1 MSFLEV
7 RHVQKIYTTRFGGTK
22 VQALSDV
29 NFTVEKGEYVAIMGE
44 SGSGKTTLLNI
55 LAALDK
61 PTGGEVVLDG
71 RALGTIPER
80 EIAAFRRSQLGFV
93 FQEFNLLDTFSV
105 QDNIFLPLV
114 LAGKAYP
121 EMAARLAPIA
131 RQLGIAELL
140 QKFPYELSGGQKQ
153 RVAVARALITQPK
166 LVLADEPTGALD
178 SRATDELLRLFEE
191 INRGGQTILMVT
203 HSVKAASHASRVL
216 FIKDGEVF
224 HEIYRGES
232 TDEQLYQKI
241 SDTLTMLATAV
252 SAMRNLYPRL
262 AATNLKKN
270 RRFYLPYLLACIVI
284 VALFCII
291 LTLASDPYLGQMQHG
306 GSVSQVLGF
315 GVSIMALF
323 SAIILFYT
331 NSTFTKQRKR
341 EFAIYNILGMEKR
354 HISYVLFWE
363 SLYTAAMALFFGL
376 VAAGVFSKLLQLVLM
391 RLIGGEATF
400 GLNIRLMSIGCT
412 VVFFGALFLLL
423 LLNTIRII
431 HLSNPVQLLRA
442 GSEGEREPRSKWILA
457 LLGAVCLAAGY
468 LISLRTSVALY
479 AIQNFFPAVILVIIG
494 TYLTFIAL
502 SVVVLKALR
511 KNRRYYYKTSH
522 FATVSGLIYR
532 MSRNAAGLASICIL
546 STMVLVTVS
555 TTVSL
560 YKGVDAYAAVQW
572 PQDVTITLMT
582 DPRTNTVP
590 DVAPV
595 LQVVD
600 DTMTRAGLTQSNV
613 HGYRTVRFSALR
625 SGDALDLT
633 SKQLTG
639 SSADE
644 YTVMVLDTEGYADLT
659 GEQVTLAPGEALA
672 WTDGAAFG
680 DTLTLGGDTLR
691 LRQLNSFSLV
701 SGSSIMGLH
710 TLYLVVPDLTEM
722 LELRAQQNA
731 YTNEHGGTRSML
743 NYTYQFDLSGTEDEQ
758 LDALHALLCAPGFE
772 SAAEA
777 ANVNYT
783 TDMRADGYPTL
794 RSTYGG
800 FLFLGFF
807 LGFVFLFATVLII
820 YYKQVSEGYD
830 DRGRFRIMQQVGMT
844 PKEVKATIRTQV
856 LLMFFLPLVTAAIH
870 IAFAFPLIKQI
881 VFAFGLQNVHLFLLC
896 TLGTF
901 GVFALLYTF
910 VYLLTART
918 YYRIVRMTD

>member
-1 MSFLEV
+1 
-7 RHVQKIYTTRFGGTK
+7 
-22 VQALSDV
+22 
-29 NFTVEKGEYVAIMGE
+29 
-44 SGSGKTTLLNI
+44 
-55 LAALDK
+55 
-61 PTGGEVVLDG
+61 
-71 RALGTIPER
+71 
-80 EIAAFRRSQLGFV
+80 
-93 FQEFNLLDTFSV
+93 
-105 QDNIFLPLV
+105 
-114 LAGKAYP
+114 
-121 EMAARLAPIA
+121 
-131 RQLGIAELL
+131 
-140 QKFPYELSGGQKQ
+140 
-153 RVAVARALITQPK
+153 
-166 LVLADEPTGALD
+166 
-178 SRATDELLRLFEE
+178 
-191 INRGGQTILMVT
+191 
-203 HSVKAASHASRVL
+203 
-216 FIKDGEVF
+216 
-224 HEIYRGES
+224 
-232 TDEQLYQKI
+232 
-241 SDTLTMLATAV
+241 
-252 SAMRNLYPRL
+252 MRNLYPRL

-468 LISLRTSVALY
+468 LISLRTNAALY
-479 AIQNFFPAVILVIIG
+479 AIQNFFLAVILVIIG

-502 SVVVLKALR
+502 SVIVLKALR

-572 PQDVTITLMT
+572 PQDVKITLMT
-582 DPRTNTVP
+582 DTRTNTVP

-600 DTMTRAGLTQSNV
+600 DTMTRSGLTQSNV
-613 HGYRTVRFSALR
+613 HGYRAVRFSTLR
-625 SGDALDLT
+625 SGDALD
-633 SKQLTG
+633 QFTG
-639 SSADE
+639 SGVDA
-644 YTVMVLDTEGYADLT
+644 YTAMVLDTEGYADLT

-672 WTDGAAFG
+672 WTDGKPFG
-680 DTLTLGGDTLR
+680 DTVTICGRAFR
-691 LRQLNSFSLV
+691 LRQLDSFPLD

-710 TLYLVVPDLTEM
+710 TLYLVVPDLDSV

-731 YTNEHGGTRSML
+731 YTSEHGGTRSML
-743 NYTYQFDLSGTEDEQ
+743 NYTYQFDLSGTDDEQ
-758 LDALHALLCAPGFE
+758 LDALHTLLSDPAFE

>member
-1 MSFLEV
+1 
-7 RHVQKIYTTRFGGTK
+7 
-22 VQALSDV
+22 
-29 NFTVEKGEYVAIMGE
+29 
-44 SGSGKTTLLNI
+44 
-55 LAALDK
+55 
-61 PTGGEVVLDG
+61 
-71 RALGTIPER
+71 
-80 EIAAFRRSQLGFV
+80 
-93 FQEFNLLDTFSV
+93 
-105 QDNIFLPLV
+105 
-114 LAGKAYP
+114 
-121 EMAARLAPIA
+121 
-131 RQLGIAELL
+131 
-140 QKFPYELSGGQKQ
+140 
-153 RVAVARALITQPK
+153 
-166 LVLADEPTGALD
+166 
-178 SRATDELLRLFEE
+178 
-191 INRGGQTILMVT
+191 
-203 HSVKAASHASRVL
+203 
-216 FIKDGEVF
+216 
-224 HEIYRGES
+224 
-232 TDEQLYQKI
+232 
-241 SDTLTMLATAV
+241 
-252 SAMRNLYPRL
+252 MRNLYPRL

-284 VALFCII
+284 VALFCIM

-315 GVSIMALF
+315 GVLIMALF

-376 VAAGVFSKLLQLVLM
+376 VAAGVFSKLLQLVLV

-400 GLNIRLMSIGCT
+400 GLNISLMSIGYT
-412 VVFFGALFLLL
+412 AAFFGALFLLL

-468 LISLRTSVALY
+468 IISLRTNAALY
-479 AIQNFFPAVILVIIG
+479 AIQYFFPAVILVIIG

-502 SVVVLKALR
+502 SIVVLKALR

-560 YKGVDAYAAVQW
+560 YKGVDAYAAVRW
-572 PQDVTITLMT
+572 PQDMTLTLMT
-582 DPRTNTVP
+582 DTRTNTVP

-600 DTMTRAGLTQSNV
+600 DAMTRAGLTQSNV
-613 HGYRTVRFSALR
+613 HGYRTVRFSTLR
-625 SGDALDLT
+625 SGDALD
-633 SKQLTG
+633 QFTG
-639 SSADE
+639 SGADA
-644 YTVMVLDTEGYADLT
+644 YTVLVLDMEGYADLT
-659 GEQVTLAPGEALA
+659 GEQVTLAPGDALA
-672 WTDGAAFG
+672 WTDGKPFG
-680 DTLTLGGDTLR
+680 DTVTICGRAFR
-691 LRQLNSFSLV
+691 LRPLDCFPLD

-710 TLYLVVPDLTEM
+710 TLYLVVPDFDSVLD
-722 LELRAQQNA
+722 LRAQQNA
-731 YTNEHGGTRSML
+731 YVSEHGGTRSML
-743 NYTYQFDLSGTEDEQ
+743 NYTYQFDLSGTDDEQ
-758 LDALHALLCAPGFE
+758 LDALHTLLSDPAFA

-777 ANVNYT
+777 ANVQYT

-794 RSTYGG
+794 RSMYGG

-830 DRGRFRIMQQVGMT
+830 DCGRFRIMQQVGMT

-918 YYRIVRMTD
+918 YYRIVRMAD

>member
-1 MSFLEV
+1 
-7 RHVQKIYTTRFGGTK
+7 
-22 VQALSDV
+22 
-29 NFTVEKGEYVAIMGE
+29 
-44 SGSGKTTLLNI
+44 
-55 LAALDK
+55 
-61 PTGGEVVLDG
+61 
-71 RALGTIPER
+71 
-80 EIAAFRRSQLGFV
+80 
-93 FQEFNLLDTFSV
+93 
-105 QDNIFLPLV
+105 
-114 LAGKAYP
+114 
-121 EMAARLAPIA
+121 
-131 RQLGIAELL
+131 
-140 QKFPYELSGGQKQ
+140 
-153 RVAVARALITQPK
+153 
-166 LVLADEPTGALD
+166 
-178 SRATDELLRLFEE
+178 
-191 INRGGQTILMVT
+191 
-203 HSVKAASHASRVL
+203 
-216 FIKDGEVF
+216 
-224 HEIYRGES
+224 
-232 TDEQLYQKI
+232 
-241 SDTLTMLATAV
+241 
-252 SAMRNLYPRL
+252 MRNLYPRL

-315 GVSIMALF
+315 GVLIMALF

-363 SLYTAAMALFFGL
+363 SLYTAAMTLFFGL
-376 VAAGVFSKLLQLVLM
+376 VAAGVFSKLLQLVLV

-400 GLNIRLMSIGCT
+400 GLNISLMSIGYT
-412 VVFFGALFLLL
+412 AVFFGALFLLL

-468 LISLRTSVALY
+468 IISLRTNAALY
-479 AIQNFFPAVILVIIG
+479 AIQYFFPAVILVIIG

-502 SVVVLKALR
+502 SIVVLKALR

-560 YKGVDAYAAVQW
+560 YKGVDAYAAVRW
-572 PQDVTITLMT
+572 PQDMTLTLMT
-582 DPRTNTVP
+582 DKQTNTVP

-600 DTMTRAGLTQSNV
+600 DAMTRSGLTQSNV
-613 HGYRTVRFSALR
+613 HGYRTVRFSTLR
-625 SGDALDLT
+625 SGDALD
-633 SKQLTG
+633 QFTG
-639 SSADE
+639 SGVDA

-659 GEQVTLAPGEALA
+659 GEQVTLAPGDALA
-672 WTDGAAFG
+672 WTDGKPFG
-680 DTLTLGGDTLR
+680 DTVTICGRAFR
-691 LRQLNSFSLV
+691 LRPLDSFPLD

-710 TLYLVVPDLTEM
+710 TLYLVVPDLDSV
-722 LELRAQQNA
+722 LDLRAQQNA
-731 YTNEHGGTRSML
+731 YVSEHGGTRSML
-743 NYTYQFDLSGTEDEQ
+743 NYTYQFDLSGTDAEQ
-758 LDALHALLCAPGFE
+758 LDALHALLSDPAFA

-777 ANVNYT
+777 ANVQYT

-794 RSTYGG
+794 RSMYGG

>member
-1 MSFLEV
+1 
-7 RHVQKIYTTRFGGTK
+7 
-22 VQALSDV
+22 
-29 NFTVEKGEYVAIMGE
+29 
-44 SGSGKTTLLNI
+44 
-55 LAALDK
+55 
-61 PTGGEVVLDG
+61 
-71 RALGTIPER
+71 
-80 EIAAFRRSQLGFV
+80 
-93 FQEFNLLDTFSV
+93 
-105 QDNIFLPLV
+105 
-114 LAGKAYP
+114 
-121 EMAARLAPIA
+121 
-131 RQLGIAELL
+131 
-140 QKFPYELSGGQKQ
+140 
-153 RVAVARALITQPK
+153 
-166 LVLADEPTGALD
+166 
-178 SRATDELLRLFEE
+178 
-191 INRGGQTILMVT
+191 
-203 HSVKAASHASRVL
+203 
-216 FIKDGEVF
+216 
-224 HEIYRGES
+224 
-232 TDEQLYQKI
+232 
-241 SDTLTMLATAV
+241 
-252 SAMRNLYPRL
+252 MRNLYPRL

-284 VALFCII
+284 VALFCIM

-315 GVSIMALF
+315 GVLIMALF

-468 LISLRTSVALY
+468 LISLRTNVALY

-511 KNRRYYYKTSH
+511 KNRRYY
-522 FATVSGLIYR
+522 

-560 YKGVDAYAAVQW
+560 YKGLDAYADVRW
-572 PQDVTITLMT
+572 PQDMTLTLMT
-582 DPRTNTVP
+582 DPQTDTVP

-600 DTMTRAGLTQSNV
+600 DAMTRAGLTQSNV

-633 SKQLTG
+633 SEQLTG

-644 YTVMVLDTEGYADLT
+644 YAVMVLDTEGYADLT

-691 LRQLNSFSLV
+691 LRQLDSFSLV
-701 SGSSIMGLH
+701 SDSSIMGLH
-710 TLYLVVPDLTEM
+710 TLYLVVPDLDSV

-731 YTNEHGGTRSML
+731 YTSEHGGTRSML
-743 NYTYQFDLSGTEDEQ
+743 NYTYQFDLSGTDDEQ
-758 LDALHALLCAPGFE
+758 LDALHALLCDPGFE

-777 ANVNYT
+777 ANVHYT
-783 TDMRADGYPTL
+783 TDMRADGYPSL

>member
-1 MSFLEV
+1 
-7 RHVQKIYTTRFGGTK
+7 
-22 VQALSDV
+22 
-29 NFTVEKGEYVAIMGE
+29 
-44 SGSGKTTLLNI
+44 
-55 LAALDK
+55 
-61 PTGGEVVLDG
+61 
-71 RALGTIPER
+71 
-80 EIAAFRRSQLGFV
+80 
-93 FQEFNLLDTFSV
+93 
-105 QDNIFLPLV
+105 
-114 LAGKAYP
+114 
-121 EMAARLAPIA
+121 
-131 RQLGIAELL
+131 
-140 QKFPYELSGGQKQ
+140 
-153 RVAVARALITQPK
+153 
-166 LVLADEPTGALD
+166 
-178 SRATDELLRLFEE
+178 
-191 INRGGQTILMVT
+191 
-203 HSVKAASHASRVL
+203 
-216 FIKDGEVF
+216 
-224 HEIYRGES
+224 
-232 TDEQLYQKI
+232 
-241 SDTLTMLATAV
+241 
-252 SAMRNLYPRL
+252 MRNLYPRL

-315 GVSIMALF
+315 GVLIMALF

-376 VAAGVFSKLLQLVLM
+376 VAAGVFSKLLQLVLV

-400 GLNIRLMSIGCT
+400 GLNISLMSIGYT
-412 VVFFGALFLLL
+412 AVFFGALFLLL

-468 LISLRTSVALY
+468 IISLRTNAALY
-479 AIQNFFPAVILVIIG
+479 AIQYFFPAVILVIIG

-502 SVVVLKALR
+502 SIVVLKALR

-560 YKGVDAYAAVQW
+560 YKGVDAYAAVRW
-572 PQDVTITLMT
+572 PQDMTLTLMT
-582 DPRTNTVP
+582 DKQTNTVP

-600 DTMTRAGLTQSNV
+600 DAMTHSGLMQSNV
-613 HGYRTVRFSALR
+613 HGYRTVRFSTLR
-625 SGDALDLT
+625 SGDALD
-633 SKQLTG
+633 QFTG
-639 SSADE
+639 SGVDA

-659 GEQVTLAPGEALA
+659 GEQVTLAPGDALA
-672 WTDGAAFG
+672 WTDGKPFG
-680 DTLTLGGDTLR
+680 DTVTICGRAFR
-691 LRQLNSFSLV
+691 LRPLDSFPLD

-710 TLYLVVPDLTEM
+710 TLYLVVPDLDSV

-731 YTNEHGGTRSML
+731 YASEHGGTRSML
-743 NYTYQFDLSGTEDEQ
+743 NYTYQFDLSGTDDEQ
-758 LDALHALLCAPGFE
+758 LDALHALLSDPAFA

-777 ANVNYT
+777 ANVQYT

-794 RSTYGG
+794 RSMYGG

>member
-1 MSFLEV
+1 
-7 RHVQKIYTTRFGGTK
+7 
-22 VQALSDV
+22 
-29 NFTVEKGEYVAIMGE
+29 
-44 SGSGKTTLLNI
+44 
-55 LAALDK
+55 
-61 PTGGEVVLDG
+61 
-71 RALGTIPER
+71 
-80 EIAAFRRSQLGFV
+80 
-93 FQEFNLLDTFSV
+93 
-105 QDNIFLPLV
+105 
-114 LAGKAYP
+114 
-121 EMAARLAPIA
+121 
-131 RQLGIAELL
+131 
-140 QKFPYELSGGQKQ
+140 
-153 RVAVARALITQPK
+153 
-166 LVLADEPTGALD
+166 
-178 SRATDELLRLFEE
+178 
-191 INRGGQTILMVT
+191 
-203 HSVKAASHASRVL
+203 
-216 FIKDGEVF
+216 
-224 HEIYRGES
+224 
-232 TDEQLYQKI
+232 
-241 SDTLTMLATAV
+241 
-252 SAMRNLYPRL
+252 MRNLYPRL

-315 GVSIMALF
+315 GVLIMALF
-323 SAIILFYT
+323 STIIIFYT

-354 HISYVLFWE
+354 HISYVIFWE
-363 SLYTAAMALFFGL
+363 SLYTADMALFFGL
-376 VAAGVFSKLLQLVLM
+376 VAAGVFSKLLQLVLV

-400 GLNIRLMSIGCT
+400 GLNISLMSIGYT
-412 VVFFGALFLLL
+412 AAFFGALFLLL

-468 LISLRTSVALY
+468 IISLRTNAALY
-479 AIQNFFPAVILVIIG
+479 AIQYFFPAVILVIIG

-560 YKGVDAYAAVQW
+560 YKGVDAYAAVRW
-572 PQDVTITLMT
+572 PQDMTLTLMT
-582 DPRTNTVP
+582 DTQTNTVP

-595 LQVVD
+595 LRVVD
-600 DTMTRAGLTQSNV
+600 DTMTRSGLTQSNV
-613 HGYRTVRFSALR
+613 HGYRTVRFSAQR
-625 SGDALDLT
+625 SGDALD
-633 SKQLTG
+633 QFTG
-639 SSADE
+639 SGVDA

-672 WTDGAAFG
+672 WTDGKPFG
-680 DTLTLGGDTLR
+680 DTVTICGRAFR
-691 LRQLNSFSLV
+691 LRQLDSFPLD

-710 TLYLVVPDLTEM
+710 TLYLVVPDLDSV

-731 YTNEHGGTRSML
+731 YASEHGGTRSML
-743 NYTYQFDLSGTEDEQ
+743 NYTYQFDLSGTDDEQ
-758 LDALHALLCAPGFE
+758 LDALHALLSGPAFE

-777 ANVNYT
+777 ANVQYT

-794 RSTYGG
+794 RSMYGG

>member
-1 MSFLEV
+1 
-7 RHVQKIYTTRFGGTK
+7 
-22 VQALSDV
+22 
-29 NFTVEKGEYVAIMGE
+29 
-44 SGSGKTTLLNI
+44 
-55 LAALDK
+55 
-61 PTGGEVVLDG
+61 
-71 RALGTIPER
+71 
-80 EIAAFRRSQLGFV
+80 
-93 FQEFNLLDTFSV
+93 
-105 QDNIFLPLV
+105 
-114 LAGKAYP
+114 
-121 EMAARLAPIA
+121 
-131 RQLGIAELL
+131 
-140 QKFPYELSGGQKQ
+140 
-153 RVAVARALITQPK
+153 
-166 LVLADEPTGALD
+166 
-178 SRATDELLRLFEE
+178 
-191 INRGGQTILMVT
+191 
-203 HSVKAASHASRVL
+203 
-216 FIKDGEVF
+216 
-224 HEIYRGES
+224 
-232 TDEQLYQKI
+232 
-241 SDTLTMLATAV
+241 
-252 SAMRNLYPRL
+252 MRNLYPRL

-315 GVSIMALF
+315 GVLIMALF
-323 SAIILFYT
+323 STIILFYT

-376 VAAGVFSKLLQLVLM
+376 VAAGVFSKLLQLVLV

-400 GLNIRLMSIGCT
+400 GLNISLMSIGYT
-412 VVFFGALFLLL
+412 AAFFGALFLLL

-468 LISLRTSVALY
+468 IISLRTNAALY
-479 AIQNFFPAVILVIIG
+479 AIQYFFPAVILVIIG

-560 YKGVDAYAAVQW
+560 YKGLDAYADVRW
-572 PQDVTITLMT
+572 SQDMTLTLMT
-582 DPRTNTVP
+582 DPQTNTVP

-595 LQVVD
+595 LRVVD
-600 DTMTRAGLTQSNV
+600 DTMTRSGLTQSNV
-613 HGYRTVRFSALR
+613 HGYRTVRFSAQR
-625 SGDALDLT
+625 SGDALD
-633 SKQLTG
+633 QFTG
-639 SSADE
+639 SGVDA

-672 WTDGAAFG
+672 WTDGKPFG

-691 LRQLNSFSLV
+691 LRQLDSFPLD

-710 TLYLVVPDLTEM
+710 TLYLVVPDLDSV

-731 YTNEHGGTRSML
+731 YASEHGGTRSML
-743 NYTYQFDLSGTEDEQ
+743 NYTYQFDLSGTDDEQ
-758 LDALHALLCAPGFE
+758 LDALHTLLSDPAFE

-777 ANVNYT
+777 ANVQYT

-794 RSTYGG
+794 RSMYGG

-830 DRGRFRIMQQVGMT
+830 DCGRFRIMQQVGMT

>member
-1 MSFLEV
+1 
-7 RHVQKIYTTRFGGTK
+7 
-22 VQALSDV
+22 
-29 NFTVEKGEYVAIMGE
+29 
-44 SGSGKTTLLNI
+44 
-55 LAALDK
+55 
-61 PTGGEVVLDG
+61 
-71 RALGTIPER
+71 
-80 EIAAFRRSQLGFV
+80 
-93 FQEFNLLDTFSV
+93 
-105 QDNIFLPLV
+105 
-114 LAGKAYP
+114 
-121 EMAARLAPIA
+121 
-131 RQLGIAELL
+131 
-140 QKFPYELSGGQKQ
+140 
-153 RVAVARALITQPK
+153 
-166 LVLADEPTGALD
+166 
-178 SRATDELLRLFEE
+178 
-191 INRGGQTILMVT
+191 
-203 HSVKAASHASRVL
+203 
-216 FIKDGEVF
+216 
-224 HEIYRGES
+224 
-232 TDEQLYQKI
+232 
-241 SDTLTMLATAV
+241 
-252 SAMRNLYPRL
+252 MRNLYPRL

-315 GVSIMALF
+315 GVLIMALF

-376 VAAGVFSKLLQLVLM
+376 VAAGVFSKLLQLVLV

-400 GLNIRLMSIGCT
+400 GLNISLMSIGYT
-412 VVFFGALFLLL
+412 AVFFGALFLLL

-468 LISLRTSVALY
+468 IISLRTNAALY
-479 AIQNFFPAVILVIIG
+479 AIQYFFPAVILVIIG

-502 SVVVLKALR
+502 SIVVLKALR

-560 YKGVDAYAAVQW
+560 YKGVDAYAAVRW
-572 PQDVTITLMT
+572 PQDMTLTLMT
-582 DPRTNTVP
+582 DKQTNTVP

-600 DTMTRAGLTQSNV
+600 DAMTRSGLTQSNV
-613 HGYRTVRFSALR
+613 HGYRTVRFSTLR
-625 SGDALDLT
+625 SGDALD
-633 SKQLTG
+633 QFTG
-639 SSADE
+639 SGVDA
-644 YTVMVLDTEGYADLT
+644 YTVLVLDTEGYADLT
-659 GEQVTLAPGEALA
+659 GEQVTLAPGDALA
-672 WTDGAAFG
+672 WTDGKPFG
-680 DTLTLGGDTLR
+680 DTVTICGRAFR
-691 LRQLNSFSLV
+691 LRPLDSFPLD

-710 TLYLVVPDLTEM
+710 TLYLVVPDLDSV
-722 LELRAQQNA
+722 LDLRAQQNA
-731 YTNEHGGTRSML
+731 YVSEHGGTRSML
-743 NYTYQFDLSGTEDEQ
+743 NYTYQFDLSGTDAEQ
-758 LDALHALLCAPGFE
+758 LDALHALLSDPAFA

-777 ANVNYT
+777 ANVQYT

-794 RSTYGG
+794 RSMYGG

>member
-1 MSFLEV
+1 
-7 RHVQKIYTTRFGGTK
+7 
-22 VQALSDV
+22 
-29 NFTVEKGEYVAIMGE
+29 
-44 SGSGKTTLLNI
+44 
-55 LAALDK
+55 
-61 PTGGEVVLDG
+61 
-71 RALGTIPER
+71 
-80 EIAAFRRSQLGFV
+80 
-93 FQEFNLLDTFSV
+93 
-105 QDNIFLPLV
+105 
-114 LAGKAYP
+114 
-121 EMAARLAPIA
+121 
-131 RQLGIAELL
+131 
-140 QKFPYELSGGQKQ
+140 
-153 RVAVARALITQPK
+153 
-166 LVLADEPTGALD
+166 
-178 SRATDELLRLFEE
+178 
-191 INRGGQTILMVT
+191 
-203 HSVKAASHASRVL
+203 
-216 FIKDGEVF
+216 
-224 HEIYRGES
+224 
-232 TDEQLYQKI
+232 
-241 SDTLTMLATAV
+241 
-252 SAMRNLYPRL
+252 MRNLYPRL

-315 GVSIMALF
+315 GVLIMALF

-376 VAAGVFSKLLQLVLM
+376 VAAGVFSKLLQLVLV

-400 GLNIRLMSIGCT
+400 GLNIRLMSIGYT
-412 VVFFGALFLLL
+412 AAFFGALFLLL

-468 LISLRTSVALY
+468 IISLRTNAALY
-479 AIQNFFPAVILVIIG
+479 AIQYFFPAVILVIIG

-560 YKGVDAYAAVQW
+560 YKGVDAYADVRW
-572 PQDVTITLMT
+572 PQDMTLTLMT
-582 DPRTNTVP
+582 DTRTNTVP

-613 HGYRTVRFSALR
+613 HGYRTVRFSTLR
-625 SGDALDLT
+625 SGDALD
-633 SKQLTG
+633 QFTG
-639 SSADE
+639 SGVDA
-644 YTVMVLDTEGYADLT
+644 YTVLVLDTEGYADLT

-672 WTDGAAFG
+672 WTDGKPFG
-680 DTLTLGGDTLR
+680 DTVTICGRTFR
-691 LRQLNSFSLV
+691 LRPLDSFPLD

-710 TLYLVVPDLTEM
+710 TLYLVVPDLDSV

-731 YTNEHGGTRSML
+731 YASEHGGTRSML
-743 NYTYQFDLSGTEDEQ
+743 NYTYQFDLSGTDDEQ
-758 LDALHALLCAPGFE
+758 LDALHTLLSDPAFE

-777 ANVNYT
+777 ANVQYT

-794 RSTYGG
+794 RSMYGG

-830 DRGRFRIMQQVGMT
+830 DCGRFRIMQQVGMT

>member
-1 MSFLEV
+1 
-7 RHVQKIYTTRFGGTK
+7 
-22 VQALSDV
+22 
-29 NFTVEKGEYVAIMGE
+29 
-44 SGSGKTTLLNI
+44 
-55 LAALDK
+55 
-61 PTGGEVVLDG
+61 
-71 RALGTIPER
+71 
-80 EIAAFRRSQLGFV
+80 
-93 FQEFNLLDTFSV
+93 
-105 QDNIFLPLV
+105 
-114 LAGKAYP
+114 
-121 EMAARLAPIA
+121 
-131 RQLGIAELL
+131 
-140 QKFPYELSGGQKQ
+140 
-153 RVAVARALITQPK
+153 
-166 LVLADEPTGALD
+166 
-178 SRATDELLRLFEE
+178 
-191 INRGGQTILMVT
+191 
-203 HSVKAASHASRVL
+203 
-216 FIKDGEVF
+216 
-224 HEIYRGES
+224 
-232 TDEQLYQKI
+232 
-241 SDTLTMLATAV
+241 
-252 SAMRNLYPRL
+252 MRNLYPRL

-284 VALFCII
+284 VALFCIM

-400 GLNIRLMSIGCT
+400 GLNIRLMSIGYT

-468 LISLRTSVALY
+468 IISLRTNVALY

-560 YKGVDAYAAVQW
+560 YKGLDAYADVRW
-572 PQDVTITLMT
+572 SQDMTLTLMT
-582 DPRTNTVP
+582 DPQTNTVP

-595 LQVVD
+595 LRVVD

-613 HGYRTVRFSALR
+613 HGYRTVRFSAQR

-633 SKQLTG
+633 SEQLTG

-644 YTVMVLDTEGYADLT
+644 YAVMVLDTEGYADLT

-691 LRQLNSFSLV
+691 LRQLDSFSLV

-710 TLYLVVPDLTEM
+710 TLYLVVPDLDSV

-731 YTNEHGGTRSML
+731 YTSEHGGTRSML
-743 NYTYQFDLSGTEDEQ
+743 NYTYQFDLSGTDDEQ
-758 LDALHALLCAPGFE
+758 LDALHVLLSDPAFE
-772 SAAEA
+772 SAAVA

-820 YYKQVSEGYD
+820 YYKQISEGYED
-830 DRGRFRIMQQVGMT
+830 QRRYQIMQQVGMSR
-844 PKEVKATIRTQV
+844 KEVKRAINKQI
-856 LLMFFLPLVTAAIH
+856 LLVFFLPLLMAALH
-870 IAFAFPLIKQI
+870 M
-881 VFAFGLQNVHLFLLC
+881 VFAFEIICNMLLVFGMVNRLLFFGC
-896 TLGTF
+896 TAVTF
-901 GVFALLYTF
+901 LIFAAAYVV
-910 VYLLTART
+910 VYRITAHT
-918 YYRIVRMTD
+918 YYRLVEA

>member
-1 MSFLEV
+1 
-7 RHVQKIYTTRFGGTK
+7 
-22 VQALSDV
+22 
-29 NFTVEKGEYVAIMGE
+29 
-44 SGSGKTTLLNI
+44 
-55 LAALDK
+55 
-61 PTGGEVVLDG
+61 
-71 RALGTIPER
+71 
-80 EIAAFRRSQLGFV
+80 
-93 FQEFNLLDTFSV
+93 
-105 QDNIFLPLV
+105 
-114 LAGKAYP
+114 
-121 EMAARLAPIA
+121 
-131 RQLGIAELL
+131 
-140 QKFPYELSGGQKQ
+140 
-153 RVAVARALITQPK
+153 
-166 LVLADEPTGALD
+166 
-178 SRATDELLRLFEE
+178 
-191 INRGGQTILMVT
+191 
-203 HSVKAASHASRVL
+203 
-216 FIKDGEVF
+216 
-224 HEIYRGES
+224 
-232 TDEQLYQKI
+232 
-241 SDTLTMLATAV
+241 
-252 SAMRNLYPRL
+252 MRNLYPRL

-284 VALFCII
+284 VALFCIM

-315 GVSIMALF
+315 GVLIMALF

-376 VAAGVFSKLLQLVLM
+376 VAAGVFSKLLQLVLV

-400 GLNIRLMSIGCT
+400 GLNISLMSIGYT
-412 VVFFGALFLLL
+412 AVFFGALFLLL

-468 LISLRTSVALY
+468 IISLRTNAALY
-479 AIQNFFPAVILVIIG
+479 AIQYFFPAVILVIIG

-502 SVVVLKALR
+502 SIVVLKALR

-560 YKGVDAYAAVQW
+560 YKGVDAYAAVRW
-572 PQDVTITLMT
+572 PQDMTLTLMT
-582 DPRTNTVP
+582 DTRTNTVP

-600 DTMTRAGLTQSNV
+600 DAMTRSGLTQSNV
-613 HGYRTVRFSALR
+613 HGYRTVRFSTLR
-625 SGDALDLT
+625 SGDALD
-633 SKQLTG
+633 QFTG
-639 SSADE
+639 SGVDA
-644 YTVMVLDTEGYADLT
+644 YTVLVLDTEGYADLT

-672 WTDGAAFG
+672 WTDGKPFG
-680 DTLTLGGDTLR
+680 DTVTICGRAFR
-691 LRQLNSFSLV
+691 LRQLDSFPLD

-710 TLYLVVPDLTEM
+710 TLYLVVPDLDSV

-731 YTNEHGGTRSML
+731 YASEHGGTRSML
-743 NYTYQFDLSGTEDEQ
+743 NYTYQFDLSGTDAEQ
-758 LDALHALLCAPGFE
+758 LDALHALLSGPAFE

-777 ANVNYT
+777 ANVQYT

-794 RSTYGG
+794 RSMYGG

>member
-1 MSFLEV
+1 MIDPLMFIALLPAVVLVVYICRKDRTEKEPPALLAKLLGYGALSCLPAIVVELILSAVIERLNVRNVYLGYFLEAFVVAGLTEETCKFLFLRTTWRSPAFDYQFDAIVYAVMVALGFAAFENVKYVYSYGFATGIV
-7 RHVQKIYTTRFGGTK
+7 RAVTAVPGHAIFGVFMGYFYGYAK
-22 VQALSDV
+22 LSD
-29 NFTVEKGEYVAIMGE
+29 YW
-44 SGSGKTTLLNI
+44 
-55 LAALDK
+55 
-61 PTGGEVVLDG
+61 G
-71 RALGTIPER
+71 RTEDRG
-80 EIAAFRRSQLGFV
+80 
-93 FQEFNLLDTFSV
+93 
-105 QDNIFLPLV
+105 
-114 LAGKAYP
+114 AY
-121 EMAARLAPIA
+121 L
-131 RQLGIAELL
+131 
-140 QKFPYELSGGQKQ
+140 
-153 RVAVARALITQPK
+153 
-166 LVLADEPTGALD
+166 
-178 SRATDELLRLFEE
+178 
-191 INRGGQTILMVT
+191 
-203 HSVKAASHASRVL
+203 
-216 FIKDGEVF
+216 
-224 HEIYRGES
+224 
-232 TDEQLYQKI
+232 
-241 SDTLTMLATAV
+241 
-252 SAMRNLYPRL
+252 
-262 AATNLKKN
+262 
-270 RRFYLPYLLACIVI
+270 
-284 VALFCII
+284 
-291 LTLASDPYLGQMQHG
+291 
-306 GSVSQVLGF
+306 
-315 GVSIMALF
+315 
-323 SAIILFYT
+323 
-331 NSTFTKQRKR
+331 
-341 EFAIYNILGMEKR
+341 
-354 HISYVLFWE
+354 
-363 SLYTAAMALFFGL
+363 
-376 VAAGVFSKLLQLVLM
+376 
-391 RLIGGEATF
+391 
-400 GLNIRLMSIGCT
+400 
-412 VVFFGALFLLL
+412 
-423 LLNTIRII
+423 
-431 HLSNPVQLLRA
+431 
-442 GSEGEREPRSKWILA
+442 
-457 LLGAVCLAAGY
+457 
-468 LISLRTSVALY
+468 
-479 AIQNFFPAVILVIIG
+479 
-494 TYLTFIAL
+494 AL

-560 YKGVDAYAAVQW
+560 YKGLDAYADVRW
-572 PQDVTITLMT
+572 PQDMTLTLMT
-582 DPRTNTVP
+582 DTRTNTVP

-644 YTVMVLDTEGYADLT
+644 YAVMVLDTEGYADLT

-691 LRQLNSFSLV
+691 LRQLDSFSLV

-710 TLYLVVPDLTEM
+710 TLYLVVPDLDSV

-731 YTNEHGGTRSML
+731 YASEHGGTRSML
-743 NYTYQFDLSGTEDEQ
+743 NYTYQFDLSGTDDEQ
-758 LDALHALLCAPGFE
+758 LDALHTLLSDPAFE

>member
-1 MSFLEV
+1 
-7 RHVQKIYTTRFGGTK
+7 
-22 VQALSDV
+22 
-29 NFTVEKGEYVAIMGE
+29 
-44 SGSGKTTLLNI
+44 
-55 LAALDK
+55 
-61 PTGGEVVLDG
+61 
-71 RALGTIPER
+71 
-80 EIAAFRRSQLGFV
+80 
-93 FQEFNLLDTFSV
+93 
-105 QDNIFLPLV
+105 
-114 LAGKAYP
+114 
-121 EMAARLAPIA
+121 
-131 RQLGIAELL
+131 
-140 QKFPYELSGGQKQ
+140 
-153 RVAVARALITQPK
+153 
-166 LVLADEPTGALD
+166 
-178 SRATDELLRLFEE
+178 
-191 INRGGQTILMVT
+191 
-203 HSVKAASHASRVL
+203 
-216 FIKDGEVF
+216 
-224 HEIYRGES
+224 
-232 TDEQLYQKI
+232 
-241 SDTLTMLATAV
+241 
-252 SAMRNLYPRL
+252 MRNLYPRL

-306 GSVSQVLGF
+306 GSVSQVLGV
-315 GVSIMALF
+315 GVAIMALF

-376 VAAGVFSKLLQLVLM
+376 VAAGVFSKLLQLVLV

-412 VVFFGALFLLL
+412 AVFFGALFLLL

-468 LISLRTSVALY
+468 IMSLRTRTAY
-479 AIQNFFPAVILVIIG
+479 AAIEYFFPAVILVIIG

-560 YKGVDAYAAVQW
+560 YKGLDAYAAVRW
-572 PQDVTITLMT
+572 PQDMTLTLMT
-582 DPRTNTVP
+582 DTRTNTAP

-600 DTMTRAGLTQSNV
+600 DAMTRSGLTQSNV
-613 HGYRTVRFSALR
+613 HGYRSINLSMMREDDATVDVTHVTQTSYQLANAL
-625 SGDALDLT
+625 SVWVTDAD
-633 SKQLTG
+633 
-639 SSADE
+639 
-644 YTVMVLDTEGYADLT
+644 GYASLT
-659 GEQVTLAPGEALA
+659 GETVTLAPDEALA
-672 WTDGAAFG
+672 WTDGKPFG
-680 DTLTLGGDTLR
+680 DTVTICGRTFR
-691 LRQLNSFSLV
+691 LRHLDSFPLD
-701 SGSSIMGLH
+701 SGSSIMGVH
-710 TLYLVVPDLTEM
+710 TLYLVVPDLDSM

-731 YTNEHGGTRSML
+731 YANEHGGTRSML
-743 NYTYQFDLSGTEDEQ
+743 NYAYRFDLSGTDDEQ
-758 LDALHALLCAPGFE
+758 LDALHALLCDPAFE

-777 ANVNYT
+777 ANVQYT
-783 TDMRADGYPTL
+783 TDMRADGYPSL

-830 DRGRFRIMQQVGMT
+830 DCGRFRIMQQVGMT
-844 PKEVKATIRTQV
+844 PREVKRTIRTQV

-870 IAFAFPLIKQI
+870 IAFAFPLVKQI
-881 VFAFGLQNVHLFLLC
+881 VFAFGVQNVHLFLLC

-901 GVFALLYTF
+901 AVFALLYTL
-910 VYLLTART
+910 VYLLTARS
-918 YYRIVRMTD
+918 YYRIVSAKA

>member
-22 VQALSDV
+22 VQALTDV

-71 RALGTIPER
+71 RPLSTIPER

-153 RVAVARALITQPK
+153 RVAVARALITQPC
-166 LVLADEPTGALD
+166 LPTSRLARSTRVRRMSCCVCLRMSTAAVRPSLW
-178 SRATDELLRLFEE
+178 SRTRSRRPATPRACCSSRTARCSTRS
-191 INRGGQTILMVT
+191 I
-203 HSVKAASHASRVL
+203 AARARMSSSIRRSLTRSRCWQ
-216 FIKDGEVF
+216 
-224 HEIYRGES
+224 R
-232 TDEQLYQKI
+232 
-241 SDTLTMLATAV
+241 AV
-252 SAMRNLYPRL
+252 STMRNLYPRL

-284 VALFCII
+284 VALFCIM

-315 GVSIMALF
+315 GVFIMALF

-400 GLNIRLMSIGCT
+400 GLNIRLMSIGYT

-468 LISLRTSVALY
+468 LISLRTNVALY
-479 AIQNFFPAVILVIIG
+479 AIQNFSPAVILVIIG

-560 YKGVDAYAAVQW
+560 YKGVDAYAAVRW
-572 PQDVTITLMT
+572 PQDMTLTLMT

-595 LQVVD
+595 LRVVD
-600 DTMTRAGLTQSNV
+600 DAMTRSGLTQSNV
-613 HGYRTVRFSALR
+613 HGYRTVRFSAQR

-633 SKQLTG
+633 SEQLTG

-644 YTVMVLDTEGYADLT
+644 YAVMVLDTEGYADLT

-691 LRQLNSFSLV
+691 LRQLDSFSLV

-710 TLYLVVPDLTEM
+710 TLYLVMPDLDSV

-743 NYTYQFDLSGTEDEQ
+743 NYTYQFDLSGTDDEQ
-758 LDALHALLCAPGFE
+758 LGALHALLCDPAFE

>member
-1 MSFLEV
+1 
-7 RHVQKIYTTRFGGTK
+7 
-22 VQALSDV
+22 
-29 NFTVEKGEYVAIMGE
+29 
-44 SGSGKTTLLNI
+44 
-55 LAALDK
+55 
-61 PTGGEVVLDG
+61 
-71 RALGTIPER
+71 
-80 EIAAFRRSQLGFV
+80 
-93 FQEFNLLDTFSV
+93 
-105 QDNIFLPLV
+105 
-114 LAGKAYP
+114 
-121 EMAARLAPIA
+121 
-131 RQLGIAELL
+131 
-140 QKFPYELSGGQKQ
+140 
-153 RVAVARALITQPK
+153 
-166 LVLADEPTGALD
+166 
-178 SRATDELLRLFEE
+178 
-191 INRGGQTILMVT
+191 
-203 HSVKAASHASRVL
+203 
-216 FIKDGEVF
+216 
-224 HEIYRGES
+224 
-232 TDEQLYQKI
+232 
-241 SDTLTMLATAV
+241 
-252 SAMRNLYPRL
+252 MRNLYPRL

-315 GVSIMALF
+315 GVLIMAMF
-323 SAIILFYT
+323 STIILFYT

-376 VAAGVFSKLLQLVLM
+376 VAAGVFSKLLQLVLV
-391 RLIGGEATF
+391 RLISGEATF
-400 GLNIRLMSIGCT
+400 GLNISLMSIGYT
-412 VVFFGALFLLL
+412 AAFFGALFLLL

-468 LISLRTSVALY
+468 IISLRTNAALY
-479 AIQNFFPAVILVIIG
+479 AIQYFFPAVILVIIG

-560 YKGVDAYAAVQW
+560 YKGVDAYAAVRW
-572 PQDVTITLMT
+572 PQDMTLTLMT
-582 DPRTNTVP
+582 DKQTNTVP

-600 DTMTRAGLTQSNV
+600 DAMTRSGLTQSNV
-613 HGYRTVRFSALR
+613 HGYRTVRFSTLR
-625 SGDALDLT
+625 SGDALD
-633 SKQLTG
+633 QFTG
-639 SSADE
+639 SGVDA
-644 YTVMVLDTEGYADLT
+644 YTVLVLDTEGYADLT
-659 GEQVTLAPGEALA
+659 GEQVTLAPGDALA
-672 WTDGAAFG
+672 WTDGKPFG
-680 DTLTLGGDTLR
+680 DTVTICGRAFR
-691 LRQLNSFSLV
+691 LRQLDSFPLD

-710 TLYLVVPDLTEM
+710 TLYLVVPDLDSV

-731 YTNEHGGTRSML
+731 CVSEHGGTRSML
-743 NYTYQFDLSGTEDEQ
+743 NYTYQFDLSGTDDEQ
-758 LDALHALLCAPGFE
+758 LDALHTLLSDPAFA

-777 ANVNYT
+777 ANVQYT

-794 RSTYGG
+794 RSMYGG

>member
-1 MSFLEV
+1 
-7 RHVQKIYTTRFGGTK
+7 
-22 VQALSDV
+22 
-29 NFTVEKGEYVAIMGE
+29 
-44 SGSGKTTLLNI
+44 
-55 LAALDK
+55 
-61 PTGGEVVLDG
+61 
-71 RALGTIPER
+71 
-80 EIAAFRRSQLGFV
+80 
-93 FQEFNLLDTFSV
+93 
-105 QDNIFLPLV
+105 
-114 LAGKAYP
+114 
-121 EMAARLAPIA
+121 
-131 RQLGIAELL
+131 
-140 QKFPYELSGGQKQ
+140 
-153 RVAVARALITQPK
+153 
-166 LVLADEPTGALD
+166 
-178 SRATDELLRLFEE
+178 
-191 INRGGQTILMVT
+191 
-203 HSVKAASHASRVL
+203 
-216 FIKDGEVF
+216 
-224 HEIYRGES
+224 
-232 TDEQLYQKI
+232 
-241 SDTLTMLATAV
+241 
-252 SAMRNLYPRL
+252 MRNLYPRL

-270 RRFYLPYLLACIVI
+270 RRFYLPYLLACIVS

-315 GVSIMALF
+315 GVLIMALF

-376 VAAGVFSKLLQLVLM
+376 VAAGVFSKLLQLVLV

-400 GLNIRLMSIGCT
+400 GLNISLMSIGYT
-412 VVFFGALFLLL
+412 AVFFGALFLLL

-468 LISLRTSVALY
+468 IISLRTNAALY
-479 AIQNFFPAVILVIIG
+479 AIQYFFPAVILVIIG

-502 SVVVLKALR
+502 SIVVLKALR

-560 YKGVDAYAAVQW
+560 YKGVDAYAAVRW
-572 PQDVTITLMT
+572 PQDMTLTLMT
-582 DPRTNTVP
+582 DTRTNTVP

-600 DTMTRAGLTQSNV
+600 DAMTRSGLTQSNV
-613 HGYRTVRFSALR
+613 HGYRTVRFSTLR
-625 SGDALDLT
+625 SGDALD
-633 SKQLTG
+633 QFTG
-639 SSADE
+639 SGVDA

-659 GEQVTLAPGEALA
+659 GEQVTLAPGDALA
-672 WTDGAAFG
+672 WTDGKPFG
-680 DTLTLGGDTLR
+680 DTVTICGRAFR
-691 LRQLNSFSLV
+691 LWPLDSFPLD

-710 TLYLVVPDLTEM
+710 TLYLVVPDLDSV
-722 LELRAQQNA
+722 LDLRAQQNA
-731 YTNEHGGTRSML
+731 YASEHGGTRSML
-743 NYTYQFDLSGTEDEQ
+743 NYTYQFDLSGTDDEQ
-758 LDALHALLCAPGFE
+758 LDALHALLSDPAFA

-777 ANVNYT
+777 ANVQYT

-794 RSTYGG
+794 RSMYGG

>member
-1 MSFLEV
+1 
-7 RHVQKIYTTRFGGTK
+7 
-22 VQALSDV
+22 
-29 NFTVEKGEYVAIMGE
+29 
-44 SGSGKTTLLNI
+44 
-55 LAALDK
+55 
-61 PTGGEVVLDG
+61 
-71 RALGTIPER
+71 
-80 EIAAFRRSQLGFV
+80 
-93 FQEFNLLDTFSV
+93 
-105 QDNIFLPLV
+105 
-114 LAGKAYP
+114 
-121 EMAARLAPIA
+121 
-131 RQLGIAELL
+131 
-140 QKFPYELSGGQKQ
+140 
-153 RVAVARALITQPK
+153 
-166 LVLADEPTGALD
+166 
-178 SRATDELLRLFEE
+178 
-191 INRGGQTILMVT
+191 
-203 HSVKAASHASRVL
+203 
-216 FIKDGEVF
+216 
-224 HEIYRGES
+224 
-232 TDEQLYQKI
+232 
-241 SDTLTMLATAV
+241 
-252 SAMRNLYPRL
+252 MRNLYPRL

-315 GVSIMALF
+315 GVLIMALF
-323 SAIILFYT
+323 STIILFYT

-376 VAAGVFSKLLQLVLM
+376 VAAGVFSKLLQLVLV

-400 GLNIRLMSIGCT
+400 GLNISLMSIGYT
-412 VVFFGALFLLL
+412 AVFFGALFLLL

-468 LISLRTSVALY
+468 IISLRTNAALY
-479 AIQNFFPAVILVIIG
+479 AIQYFFPAVILVIIG

-560 YKGVDAYAAVQW
+560 YKGVDAYAAVRW
-572 PQDVTITLMT
+572 PQDMTLTLMT
-582 DPRTNTVP
+582 DTRTNTVP

-600 DTMTRAGLTQSNV
+600 DAMTRAGLTQSNV
-613 HGYRTVRFSALR
+613 HGYRTVRFSTLR
-625 SGDALDLT
+625 SGDALD
-633 SKQLTG
+633 QFTG
-639 SSADE
+639 SGVDA
-644 YTVMVLDTEGYADLT
+644 YTVLVLDTEGYAGLT

-672 WTDGAAFG
+672 WTDGKPFG
-680 DTLTLGGDTLR
+680 DTVTICGRAFR
-691 LRQLNSFSLV
+691 LRQLDSFPLD

-710 TLYLVVPDLTEM
+710 TLYLVVPDLDSV

-731 YTNEHGGTRSML
+731 YASEHGGTRSML
-743 NYTYQFDLSGTEDEQ
+743 NYTYQFDLSGTDDEQ
-758 LDALHALLCAPGFE
+758 LDALHTLLSDPAFE

-777 ANVNYT
+777 ANVQYT

-794 RSTYGG
+794 RSMYGG

>member
-1 MSFLEV
+1 
-7 RHVQKIYTTRFGGTK
+7 
-22 VQALSDV
+22 
-29 NFTVEKGEYVAIMGE
+29 
-44 SGSGKTTLLNI
+44 
-55 LAALDK
+55 
-61 PTGGEVVLDG
+61 
-71 RALGTIPER
+71 
-80 EIAAFRRSQLGFV
+80 
-93 FQEFNLLDTFSV
+93 
-105 QDNIFLPLV
+105 
-114 LAGKAYP
+114 
-121 EMAARLAPIA
+121 
-131 RQLGIAELL
+131 
-140 QKFPYELSGGQKQ
+140 
-153 RVAVARALITQPK
+153 
-166 LVLADEPTGALD
+166 
-178 SRATDELLRLFEE
+178 
-191 INRGGQTILMVT
+191 
-203 HSVKAASHASRVL
+203 
-216 FIKDGEVF
+216 
-224 HEIYRGES
+224 
-232 TDEQLYQKI
+232 
-241 SDTLTMLATAV
+241 
-252 SAMRNLYPRL
+252 MRNLYPRL

-291 LTLASDPYLGQMQHG
+291 LTLASDPYLADMAHG
-306 GSVSQVLGF
+306 DNVSQMLGV
-315 GVSIMALF
+315 GVWIMVLF

-391 RLIGGEATF
+391 RLIGGETTF
-400 GLNIRLMSIGCT
+400 RLNISLMSIGYT
-412 VVFFGALFLLL
+412 VVFFGVLFLLL

-431 HLSNPVQLLRA
+431 HLSNPVQLLR
-442 GSEGEREPRSKWILA
+442 GSSEGEREPRSKWILA

-468 LISLRTSVALY
+468 IMSLRTRTAY
-479 AIQNFFPAVILVIIG
+479 AAIEYFFPAVMLVIVG
-494 TYLTFIAL
+494 TYLVFIAL
-502 SVVVLKALR
+502 SIVILKALR

-560 YKGVDAYAAVQW
+560 YKGLDAYAAVRW
-572 PQDVTITLMT
+572 PQDVTLTLSAGSDT
-582 DPRTNTVP
+582 DAVP

-595 LQVVD
+595 VQVVD
-600 DTMTRAGLTQSNV
+600 AAVAGTGLTQSHV
-613 HGYRTVRFSALR
+613 HGYRAINLSMMREDDATLDVTHVTQTSYQLSNALTVWVT
-625 SGDALDLT
+625 DAD
-633 SKQLTG
+633 
-639 SSADE
+639 
-644 YTVMVLDTEGYADLT
+644 GYASLT
-659 GEQVTLAPGEALA
+659 GEPVTLAPDEALA
-672 WTDGAAFG
+672 WTDGKPFG
-680 DTLTLGGDTLR
+680 DTVMICDRTFR
-691 LRQLNSFSLV
+691 LRQLDSFPLD
-701 SGSSIMGLH
+701 SGSSIMGVR
-710 TLYLVVPDLTEM
+710 TLYLVVPDLDSM
-722 LELRAQQNA
+722 LELRARQ
-731 YTNEHGGTRSML
+731 NEHANANGGTLSTL
-743 NYTYQFDLSGTEDEQ
+743 KYTYRFDLSGTDDEQ
-758 LDALHALLCAPGFE
+758 LNAMNTVWSDAAFQQA
-772 SAAEA
+772 
-777 ANVNYT
+777 V
-783 TDMRADGYPTL
+783 TDAHIGWSSDVRADGYPTL
-794 RSTYGG
+794 RSTYGS

-830 DRGRFRIMQQVGMT
+830 DCDRFRIMQQVGMT

>member
-1 MSFLEV
+1 
-7 RHVQKIYTTRFGGTK
+7 
-22 VQALSDV
+22 
-29 NFTVEKGEYVAIMGE
+29 
-44 SGSGKTTLLNI
+44 
-55 LAALDK
+55 
-61 PTGGEVVLDG
+61 
-71 RALGTIPER
+71 
-80 EIAAFRRSQLGFV
+80 
-93 FQEFNLLDTFSV
+93 
-105 QDNIFLPLV
+105 
-114 LAGKAYP
+114 
-121 EMAARLAPIA
+121 
-131 RQLGIAELL
+131 
-140 QKFPYELSGGQKQ
+140 
-153 RVAVARALITQPK
+153 
-166 LVLADEPTGALD
+166 
-178 SRATDELLRLFEE
+178 
-191 INRGGQTILMVT
+191 
-203 HSVKAASHASRVL
+203 
-216 FIKDGEVF
+216 
-224 HEIYRGES
+224 
-232 TDEQLYQKI
+232 
-241 SDTLTMLATAV
+241 
-252 SAMRNLYPRL
+252 MRNLYPRL

-315 GVSIMALF
+315 GVLIMALF

-376 VAAGVFSKLLQLVLM
+376 VAAGVFSKLLQLVLV

-400 GLNIRLMSIGCT
+400 GLNISLMSIGYT
-412 VVFFGALFLLL
+412 AVFFGALFLLL

-468 LISLRTSVALY
+468 IISLRTNAALY
-479 AIQNFFPAVILVIIG
+479 AIQYFFPAVILVIIG

-560 YKGVDAYAAVQW
+560 YKGVDAYAAVRW
-572 PQDVTITLMT
+572 PQDMTLTLMT
-582 DPRTNTVP
+582 DTRTNTVP

-600 DTMTRAGLTQSNV
+600 DAMTRSGLTQSNV
-613 HGYRTVRFSALR
+613 HGYRTVRFSTLR
-625 SGDALDLT
+625 SGDALD
-633 SKQLTG
+633 QFTG
-639 SSADE
+639 SGVDA

-672 WTDGAAFG
+672 WTDGKPFG
-680 DTLTLGGDTLR
+680 DTVTICGRAFR
-691 LRQLNSFSLV
+691 LRPLDSFPLD

-710 TLYLVVPDLTEM
+710 TLYLVVPDLDSV

-731 YTNEHGGTRSML
+731 YASEHGGTRSML
-743 NYTYQFDLSGTEDEQ
+743 NYTYQFDLSGTDDEQ
-758 LDALHALLCAPGFE
+758 LDALHTLLSDPAFE

-777 ANVNYT
+777 ANVQYT

-794 RSTYGG
+794 RSMYGG

-830 DRGRFRIMQQVGMT
+830 DCGRFRIMQQVGMT

>member
-1 MSFLEV
+1 
-7 RHVQKIYTTRFGGTK
+7 
-22 VQALSDV
+22 
-29 NFTVEKGEYVAIMGE
+29 
-44 SGSGKTTLLNI
+44 
-55 LAALDK
+55 
-61 PTGGEVVLDG
+61 
-71 RALGTIPER
+71 
-80 EIAAFRRSQLGFV
+80 
-93 FQEFNLLDTFSV
+93 
-105 QDNIFLPLV
+105 
-114 LAGKAYP
+114 
-121 EMAARLAPIA
+121 
-131 RQLGIAELL
+131 
-140 QKFPYELSGGQKQ
+140 
-153 RVAVARALITQPK
+153 
-166 LVLADEPTGALD
+166 
-178 SRATDELLRLFEE
+178 
-191 INRGGQTILMVT
+191 
-203 HSVKAASHASRVL
+203 
-216 FIKDGEVF
+216 
-224 HEIYRGES
+224 
-232 TDEQLYQKI
+232 
-241 SDTLTMLATAV
+241 
-252 SAMRNLYPRL
+252 MRNLYPRL

-315 GVSIMALF
+315 GVLIMALF

-376 VAAGVFSKLLQLVLM
+376 VAAGVFSKLLQLVLV

-400 GLNIRLMSIGCT
+400 GLNISLMSIGYT
-412 VVFFGALFLLL
+412 AAFFGALFLLL

-468 LISLRTSVALY
+468 IISLRTNAALY
-479 AIQNFFPAVILVIIG
+479 AIQYFFPAVILVIIG

-560 YKGVDAYAAVQW
+560 YKGVDAYAAVRW
-572 PQDVTITLMT
+572 PQDMTLTLMT
-582 DPRTNTVP
+582 DTQTNTVP

-595 LQVVD
+595 LRVVD
-600 DTMTRAGLTQSNV
+600 DTMTRSGLTQSNV
-613 HGYRTVRFSALR
+613 HGYRTVRFSAQR
-625 SGDALDLT
+625 SGDALD
-633 SKQLTG
+633 QFTG
-639 SSADE
+639 SGVDA
-644 YTVMVLDTEGYADLT
+644 YTVMVLDTEGYAGLT

-672 WTDGAAFG
+672 WTDGKPFG
-680 DTLTLGGDTLR
+680 DTVTICGRAFR
-691 LRQLNSFSLV
+691 LRQLDSFPLD

-710 TLYLVVPDLTEM
+710 TLYLVVPDLDSV

-731 YTNEHGGTRSML
+731 YASEHGGTRSML
-743 NYTYQFDLSGTEDEQ
+743 NYTYQFDLSGTDDEQ
-758 LDALHALLCAPGFE
+758 LDALHTLLSDPAFE

-777 ANVNYT
+777 ANVQYT

-794 RSTYGG
+794 RSMYGG

>member
-22 VQALSDV
+22 VQALTDV

-71 RALGTIPER
+71 RPLSTIPER

-166 LVLADEPTGALD
+166 LVLADEPTRVRRMSCCVCLRMSTAAVRPSLW
-178 SRATDELLRLFEE
+178 SRTRSRRPATPRACCSSRTARCSTRS
-191 INRGGQTILMVT
+191 I
-203 HSVKAASHASRVL
+203 AARARMSSSIRRSLTRSRCWQ
-216 FIKDGEVF
+216 
-224 HEIYRGES
+224 R
-232 TDEQLYQKI
+232 
-241 SDTLTMLATAV
+241 AV
-252 SAMRNLYPRL
+252 STMRNLYPRL

-284 VALFCII
+284 VALFCIM

-315 GVSIMALF
+315 GVFIMALF

-400 GLNIRLMSIGCT
+400 GLNIRLMSIGYT

-468 LISLRTSVALY
+468 LISLRTNVALY

-522 FATVSGLIYR
+522 FAAVSGLIYR

-560 YKGVDAYAAVQW
+560 YKGVDAYAAVRW
-572 PQDVTITLMT
+572 PQDMTLTLMT

-595 LQVVD
+595 LRVVD
-600 DTMTRAGLTQSNV
+600 DAMTRSGLTQSNV
-613 HGYRTVRFSALR
+613 HGYRTVRFSAQR

-633 SKQLTG
+633 SEQLTG

-644 YTVMVLDTEGYADLT
+644 YAVMVLDTEGYADLT

-691 LRQLNSFSLV
+691 LRQLDSFSLV

-710 TLYLVVPDLTEM
+710 TLYLVMPDLDSV

-743 NYTYQFDLSGTEDEQ
+743 NYTYQFDLSGTDDEQ
-758 LDALHALLCAPGFE
+758 LGALHALLCDPAFE

>member
-1 MSFLEV
+1 
-7 RHVQKIYTTRFGGTK
+7 
-22 VQALSDV
+22 
-29 NFTVEKGEYVAIMGE
+29 
-44 SGSGKTTLLNI
+44 
-55 LAALDK
+55 
-61 PTGGEVVLDG
+61 
-71 RALGTIPER
+71 
-80 EIAAFRRSQLGFV
+80 
-93 FQEFNLLDTFSV
+93 
-105 QDNIFLPLV
+105 
-114 LAGKAYP
+114 
-121 EMAARLAPIA
+121 
-131 RQLGIAELL
+131 
-140 QKFPYELSGGQKQ
+140 
-153 RVAVARALITQPK
+153 
-166 LVLADEPTGALD
+166 
-178 SRATDELLRLFEE
+178 
-191 INRGGQTILMVT
+191 
-203 HSVKAASHASRVL
+203 
-216 FIKDGEVF
+216 
-224 HEIYRGES
+224 
-232 TDEQLYQKI
+232 
-241 SDTLTMLATAV
+241 
-252 SAMRNLYPRL
+252 MRNLYPRL

-284 VALFCII
+284 VALFCIM

-376 VAAGVFSKLLQLVLM
+376 VAAGVFSKLLQLVLV

-468 LISLRTSVALY
+468 IISLRTNAALY
-479 AIQNFFPAVILVIIG
+479 AIQNFFLAVILVIIG

-560 YKGVDAYAAVQW
+560 YKGVDAYAAVRW
-572 PQDVTITLMT
+572 PQDMTLTLMT
-582 DPRTNTVP
+582 DTQTNTVP

-613 HGYRTVRFSALR
+613 HGYRTVRFSTLR
-625 SGDALDLT
+625 SGDALD
-633 SKQLTG
+633 QFTG
-639 SSADE
+639 SGVDA
-644 YTVMVLDTEGYADLT
+644 YTVMVLDTEGYAGLT

-672 WTDGAAFG
+672 WTDGVAFG
-680 DTLTLGGDTLR
+680 DTLMLGGDTLR
-691 LRQLNSFSLV
+691 LRHLDSFPLD
-701 SGSSIMGLH
+701 SGSSIMGQH
-710 TLYLVVPDLTEM
+710 TLYLVVPDLDSM

-731 YTNEHGGTRSML
+731 YANEHGGRRSML
-743 NYTYQFDLSGTEDEQ
+743 NYTYQFDLSGTDDEQ
-758 LDALHALLCAPGFE
+758 LDALHTLLSAPAFE

-777 ANVNYT
+777 ANVHYT

-901 GVFALLYTF
+901 GVFALLYTL
-910 VYLLTART
+910 VYLITARS
-918 YYRIVRMTD
+918 YYRIVSAKA

>member
-1 MSFLEV
+1 
-7 RHVQKIYTTRFGGTK
+7 
-22 VQALSDV
+22 
-29 NFTVEKGEYVAIMGE
+29 
-44 SGSGKTTLLNI
+44 
-55 LAALDK
+55 
-61 PTGGEVVLDG
+61 
-71 RALGTIPER
+71 
-80 EIAAFRRSQLGFV
+80 
-93 FQEFNLLDTFSV
+93 
-105 QDNIFLPLV
+105 
-114 LAGKAYP
+114 
-121 EMAARLAPIA
+121 
-131 RQLGIAELL
+131 
-140 QKFPYELSGGQKQ
+140 
-153 RVAVARALITQPK
+153 
-166 LVLADEPTGALD
+166 
-178 SRATDELLRLFEE
+178 
-191 INRGGQTILMVT
+191 
-203 HSVKAASHASRVL
+203 
-216 FIKDGEVF
+216 
-224 HEIYRGES
+224 
-232 TDEQLYQKI
+232 
-241 SDTLTMLATAV
+241 
-252 SAMRNLYPRL
+252 MRNLYPRL

-315 GVSIMALF
+315 GVLIMALF

-376 VAAGVFSKLLQLVLM
+376 VAAGVFSKLLQLVLV

-400 GLNIRLMSIGCT
+400 GLNIRLMSIGYT
-412 VVFFGALFLLL
+412 AAFFGALFLLL

-442 GSEGEREPRSKWILA
+442 GSEGEREPRSKWILG

-468 LISLRTSVALY
+468 IISLRTNAALY
-479 AIQNFFPAVILVIIG
+479 AIQYFFPAVILVIIG

-560 YKGVDAYAAVQW
+560 YKGVDAYAAVRW
-572 PQDVTITLMT
+572 PQDMTLTLMT
-582 DPRTNTVP
+582 DTRTNTVP

-600 DTMTRAGLTQSNV
+600 DAMTRAGFTQSNV
-613 HGYRTVRFSALR
+613 HGYRTVRFSTLR
-625 SGDALDLT
+625 SGDALD
-633 SKQLTG
+633 QFTG
-639 SSADE
+639 SGVDA
-644 YTVMVLDTEGYADLT
+644 YTVLVLDTEGYADLT

-672 WTDGAAFG
+672 WTDGKPFG
-680 DTLTLGGDTLR
+680 DTVTICGRAFR
-691 LRQLNSFSLV
+691 LRPLDSFPLD

-710 TLYLVVPDLTEM
+710 TLYLVVPDLDSV

-731 YTNEHGGTRSML
+731 YASEHGGTRSML
-743 NYTYQFDLSGTEDEQ
+743 NYTYQFDLSGTDDEQ
-758 LDALHALLCAPGFE
+758 LDALHTLLSDPAFE

-777 ANVNYT
+777 ANVQYT

-830 DRGRFRIMQQVGMT
+830 DCGRFRIMQQVGMT
-844 PKEVKATIRTQV
+844 PREVKRTIRTQV

-918 YYRIVRMTD
+918 YYRIVSAKA

>member
-1 MSFLEV
+1 
-7 RHVQKIYTTRFGGTK
+7 
-22 VQALSDV
+22 
-29 NFTVEKGEYVAIMGE
+29 
-44 SGSGKTTLLNI
+44 
-55 LAALDK
+55 
-61 PTGGEVVLDG
+61 
-71 RALGTIPER
+71 
-80 EIAAFRRSQLGFV
+80 
-93 FQEFNLLDTFSV
+93 
-105 QDNIFLPLV
+105 
-114 LAGKAYP
+114 
-121 EMAARLAPIA
+121 
-131 RQLGIAELL
+131 
-140 QKFPYELSGGQKQ
+140 
-153 RVAVARALITQPK
+153 
-166 LVLADEPTGALD
+166 
-178 SRATDELLRLFEE
+178 
-191 INRGGQTILMVT
+191 
-203 HSVKAASHASRVL
+203 
-216 FIKDGEVF
+216 
-224 HEIYRGES
+224 
-232 TDEQLYQKI
+232 
-241 SDTLTMLATAV
+241 
-252 SAMRNLYPRL
+252 MRNLYPRL

-284 VALFCII
+284 VALFCIM

-315 GVSIMALF
+315 GVLIMALF

-376 VAAGVFSKLLQLVLM
+376 VAAGVFSKLLQLVLV

-400 GLNIRLMSIGCT
+400 GLNISLMSIGYT
-412 VVFFGALFLLL
+412 AVFFGALFLLL

-468 LISLRTSVALY
+468 IISLRTNAALY
-479 AIQNFFPAVILVIIG
+479 AIQYFFPAVILVIIG

-502 SVVVLKALR
+502 SIVVLKALR

-560 YKGVDAYAAVQW
+560 YKGVDAYAAVRW
-572 PQDVTITLMT
+572 PQDMTLTLMT
-582 DPRTNTVP
+582 DKQTNTVP

-600 DTMTRAGLTQSNV
+600 DAMTRSGLTQSNV
-613 HGYRTVRFSALR
+613 HGYRTVRFSTLR
-625 SGDALDLT
+625 SGDALD
-633 SKQLTG
+633 QFTG
-639 SSADE
+639 SGVDA

-659 GEQVTLAPGEALA
+659 GEQVTLAPGDALA
-672 WTDGAAFG
+672 WTDGKPFG
-680 DTLTLGGDTLR
+680 DTVTICGRAFR
-691 LRQLNSFSLV
+691 LRQLDSFPLD

-710 TLYLVVPDLTEM
+710 TLYLVVPDLDSV

-731 YTNEHGGTRSML
+731 YASEHGGTRSML
-743 NYTYQFDLSGTEDEQ
+743 NYTYQFDLSGTDDEQ
-758 LDALHALLCAPGFE
+758 LDALHTLLSDPAFA

-777 ANVNYT
+777 ANVQYT

-794 RSTYGG
+794 RSMYGG

>member
-1 MSFLEV
+1 
-7 RHVQKIYTTRFGGTK
+7 
-22 VQALSDV
+22 
-29 NFTVEKGEYVAIMGE
+29 
-44 SGSGKTTLLNI
+44 
-55 LAALDK
+55 
-61 PTGGEVVLDG
+61 
-71 RALGTIPER
+71 
-80 EIAAFRRSQLGFV
+80 
-93 FQEFNLLDTFSV
+93 
-105 QDNIFLPLV
+105 
-114 LAGKAYP
+114 
-121 EMAARLAPIA
+121 
-131 RQLGIAELL
+131 
-140 QKFPYELSGGQKQ
+140 
-153 RVAVARALITQPK
+153 
-166 LVLADEPTGALD
+166 
-178 SRATDELLRLFEE
+178 
-191 INRGGQTILMVT
+191 
-203 HSVKAASHASRVL
+203 
-216 FIKDGEVF
+216 
-224 HEIYRGES
+224 
-232 TDEQLYQKI
+232 
-241 SDTLTMLATAV
+241 
-252 SAMRNLYPRL
+252 MRNLYPRL

-400 GLNIRLMSIGCT
+400 GLNIRLMSIGYT
-412 VVFFGALFLLL
+412 VAFFGALFLLL

-468 LISLRTSVALY
+468 LISLRTNVALY

-560 YKGVDAYAAVQW
+560 YKGLDAYADVRW
-572 PQDVTITLMT
+572 PQDMTLTLMT
-582 DPRTNTVP
+582 DPQTNTVP

-595 LQVVD
+595 LRVVD

-613 HGYRTVRFSALR
+613 HGYRTVRFSAQR

-633 SKQLTG
+633 SEQLTG

-644 YTVMVLDTEGYADLT
+644 YAV
-659 GEQVTLAPGEALA
+659 
-672 WTDGAAFG
+672 
-680 DTLTLGGDTLR
+680 
-691 LRQLNSFSLV
+691 
-701 SGSSIMGLH
+701 MGLH

-731 YTNEHGGTRSML
+731 YANEHGGTRSML
-743 NYTYQFDLSGTEDEQ
+743 NYTYQFDLSGTDDEQ
-758 LDALHALLCAPGFE
+758 LDALHVLLSDPAFE
-772 SAAEA
+772 SAAVA

>member
-1 MSFLEV
+1 
-7 RHVQKIYTTRFGGTK
+7 
-22 VQALSDV
+22 
-29 NFTVEKGEYVAIMGE
+29 
-44 SGSGKTTLLNI
+44 
-55 LAALDK
+55 
-61 PTGGEVVLDG
+61 
-71 RALGTIPER
+71 
-80 EIAAFRRSQLGFV
+80 
-93 FQEFNLLDTFSV
+93 
-105 QDNIFLPLV
+105 
-114 LAGKAYP
+114 
-121 EMAARLAPIA
+121 
-131 RQLGIAELL
+131 
-140 QKFPYELSGGQKQ
+140 
-153 RVAVARALITQPK
+153 
-166 LVLADEPTGALD
+166 
-178 SRATDELLRLFEE
+178 
-191 INRGGQTILMVT
+191 
-203 HSVKAASHASRVL
+203 
-216 FIKDGEVF
+216 
-224 HEIYRGES
+224 
-232 TDEQLYQKI
+232 
-241 SDTLTMLATAV
+241 
-252 SAMRNLYPRL
+252 MRNLYPRL

-284 VALFCII
+284 VALFCIM

-400 GLNIRLMSIGCT
+400 GLNIRLMSIGYT

-468 LISLRTSVALY
+468 LISLRTNVALY

-494 TYLTFIAL
+494 TYLTYIAL

-560 YKGVDAYAAVQW
+560 YKGLDAYAAVRW
-572 PQDVTITLMT
+572 PQDMTLTLMT
-582 DPRTNTVP
+582 DTRTNTVP

-600 DTMTRAGLTQSNV
+600 DAMTRTGLTQSNV
-613 HGYRTVRFSALR
+613 HGYHTVQFSALR
-625 SGDALDLT
+625 SGD
-633 SKQLTG
+633 
-639 SSADE
+639 
-644 YTVMVLDTEGYADLT
+644 
-659 GEQVTLAPGEALA
+659 ALA

-691 LRQLNSFSLV
+691 LRQLDSFSLV

-731 YTNEHGGTRSML
+731 YTSEHGGTRSML
-743 NYTYQFDLSGTEDEQ
+743 NYTYQFDLSGTDDEQ
-758 LDALHALLCAPGFE
+758 LDALHALLCDPAFE

-777 ANVNYT
+777 ANVQYT

>member
-1 MSFLEV
+1 
-7 RHVQKIYTTRFGGTK
+7 
-22 VQALSDV
+22 
-29 NFTVEKGEYVAIMGE
+29 
-44 SGSGKTTLLNI
+44 
-55 LAALDK
+55 
-61 PTGGEVVLDG
+61 
-71 RALGTIPER
+71 
-80 EIAAFRRSQLGFV
+80 
-93 FQEFNLLDTFSV
+93 
-105 QDNIFLPLV
+105 
-114 LAGKAYP
+114 
-121 EMAARLAPIA
+121 
-131 RQLGIAELL
+131 
-140 QKFPYELSGGQKQ
+140 
-153 RVAVARALITQPK
+153 
-166 LVLADEPTGALD
+166 
-178 SRATDELLRLFEE
+178 
-191 INRGGQTILMVT
+191 
-203 HSVKAASHASRVL
+203 
-216 FIKDGEVF
+216 
-224 HEIYRGES
+224 
-232 TDEQLYQKI
+232 
-241 SDTLTMLATAV
+241 
-252 SAMRNLYPRL
+252 MRNLYPRL

-315 GVSIMALF
+315 GVLIMALF

-376 VAAGVFSKLLQLVLM
+376 VAAGVFSKLLQLVLV

-400 GLNIRLMSIGCT
+400 GLNISLMSIGYT
-412 VVFFGALFLLL
+412 AVFFGALFLLL

-468 LISLRTSVALY
+468 IISLRTNAALY
-479 AIQNFFPAVILVIIG
+479 AIQYFFPAVILVIIG

-502 SVVVLKALR
+502 SIVVLKALR

-560 YKGVDAYAAVQW
+560 YKGVDAYAAVRW
-572 PQDVTITLMT
+572 PQDMTLTLMT
-582 DPRTNTVP
+582 DTRTNTVP

-600 DTMTRAGLTQSNV
+600 DAMTRSGLTQSNV
-613 HGYRTVRFSALR
+613 HGYRTVRFSTLR
-625 SGDALDLT
+625 SGDALD
-633 SKQLTG
+633 QFTG
-639 SSADE
+639 SGVDA
-644 YTVMVLDTEGYADLT
+644 YTVLVLDTEGYADLT
-659 GEQVTLAPGEALA
+659 GEQVTLAPGDALA
-672 WTDGAAFG
+672 WTDGKPFG
-680 DTLTLGGDTLR
+680 DTVTICGRTFR
-691 LRQLNSFSLV
+691 LRQLDSFPLD

-710 TLYLVVPDLTEM
+710 TLYLVVPDFDSVLD
-722 LELRAQQNA
+722 LRAQQNA
-731 YTNEHGGTRSML
+731 CVSEHGGTRSML
-743 NYTYQFDLSGTEDEQ
+743 NYTYQFDLSGTDAEQ
-758 LDALHALLCAPGFE
+758 LDALHALLSDPAFA

-777 ANVNYT
+777 ANVQYT

-794 RSTYGG
+794 RSMYGG

>member
-1 MSFLEV
+1 
-7 RHVQKIYTTRFGGTK
+7 
-22 VQALSDV
+22 
-29 NFTVEKGEYVAIMGE
+29 
-44 SGSGKTTLLNI
+44 
-55 LAALDK
+55 
-61 PTGGEVVLDG
+61 
-71 RALGTIPER
+71 
-80 EIAAFRRSQLGFV
+80 
-93 FQEFNLLDTFSV
+93 
-105 QDNIFLPLV
+105 
-114 LAGKAYP
+114 
-121 EMAARLAPIA
+121 
-131 RQLGIAELL
+131 
-140 QKFPYELSGGQKQ
+140 
-153 RVAVARALITQPK
+153 
-166 LVLADEPTGALD
+166 
-178 SRATDELLRLFEE
+178 
-191 INRGGQTILMVT
+191 
-203 HSVKAASHASRVL
+203 
-216 FIKDGEVF
+216 
-224 HEIYRGES
+224 
-232 TDEQLYQKI
+232 
-241 SDTLTMLATAV
+241 
-252 SAMRNLYPRL
+252 MRNLYPRL

-284 VALFCII
+284 VALFCIM

-315 GVSIMALF
+315 GVLIMALF

-376 VAAGVFSKLLQLVLM
+376 VAAGVFSKLLQLVLV

-400 GLNIRLMSIGCT
+400 GLNISLMSIGYT
-412 VVFFGALFLLL
+412 AVFFGALFLLL

-468 LISLRTSVALY
+468 IISLRTNAALY
-479 AIQNFFPAVILVIIG
+479 AIQYFFPAVILVIIG

-502 SVVVLKALR
+502 SIVVLKALR

-560 YKGVDAYAAVQW
+560 YKGVDAYADVRW
-572 PQDVTITLMT
+572 PQDMTLTLMT
-582 DPRTNTVP
+582 DTRTNTVP

-600 DTMTRAGLTQSNV
+600 DAMTRSGLTQSNV
-613 HGYRTVRFSALR
+613 HGYRTVRFSTLR
-625 SGDALDLT
+625 SGDALD
-633 SKQLTG
+633 QFTG
-639 SSADE
+639 SGVDA
-644 YTVMVLDTEGYADLT
+644 YTVLVLDTEGYADLT

-672 WTDGAAFG
+672 WTDGKPFG
-680 DTLTLGGDTLR
+680 DTVTICGRAFR
-691 LRQLNSFSLV
+691 LRQLDSFPLD

-710 TLYLVVPDLTEM
+710 TLYLVVPDFDSVLD
-722 LELRAQQNA
+722 LRAQQNA
-731 YTNEHGGTRSML
+731 YVSEHGGTRSML
-743 NYTYQFDLSGTEDEQ
+743 NYTYQFDLSGTDAEQ
-758 LDALHALLCAPGFE
+758 LDALHALLSDPAFA

-777 ANVNYT
+777 ANVQYT

-794 RSTYGG
+794 RSMYGG

>member
-1 MSFLEV
+1 
-7 RHVQKIYTTRFGGTK
+7 
-22 VQALSDV
+22 
-29 NFTVEKGEYVAIMGE
+29 
-44 SGSGKTTLLNI
+44 
-55 LAALDK
+55 
-61 PTGGEVVLDG
+61 
-71 RALGTIPER
+71 
-80 EIAAFRRSQLGFV
+80 
-93 FQEFNLLDTFSV
+93 
-105 QDNIFLPLV
+105 
-114 LAGKAYP
+114 
-121 EMAARLAPIA
+121 
-131 RQLGIAELL
+131 
-140 QKFPYELSGGQKQ
+140 
-153 RVAVARALITQPK
+153 
-166 LVLADEPTGALD
+166 
-178 SRATDELLRLFEE
+178 
-191 INRGGQTILMVT
+191 
-203 HSVKAASHASRVL
+203 
-216 FIKDGEVF
+216 
-224 HEIYRGES
+224 
-232 TDEQLYQKI
+232 
-241 SDTLTMLATAV
+241 
-252 SAMRNLYPRL
+252 MRNLYPRL

-315 GVSIMALF
+315 GVLIMALF
-323 SAIILFYT
+323 STIILFYT

-376 VAAGVFSKLLQLVLM
+376 VAAGVFSKLLQLVLV

-400 GLNIRLMSIGCT
+400 GLNISLMSIGYT
-412 VVFFGALFLLL
+412 AAFFGALFLLL

-468 LISLRTSVALY
+468 IISLRTNAALY
-479 AIQNFFPAVILVIIG
+479 AIQYFFPAVILVIIG

-511 KNRRYYYKTSH
+511 KNRCYYYKTSH

-560 YKGVDAYAAVQW
+560 YKGVDAYAAVRW
-572 PQDVTITLMT
+572 PQDMTLTLMT
-582 DPRTNTVP
+582 DTRTNTVP

-600 DTMTRAGLTQSNV
+600 DAMTRSGLTQSNV
-613 HGYRTVRFSALR
+613 HGYRTVRFSSQR
-625 SGDALDLT
+625 SGDALD
-633 SKQLTG
+633 QFTG
-639 SSADE
+639 SGVDA
-644 YTVMVLDTEGYADLT
+644 YTVMVLDTEGYAGLT

-672 WTDGAAFG
+672 WTDGKPFG
-680 DTLTLGGDTLR
+680 DTVTICGRAFR
-691 LRQLNSFSLV
+691 LRQLDSFPLD

-710 TLYLVVPDLTEM
+710 TLYLVVPDLDSV

-731 YTNEHGGTRSML
+731 YASEHGGTRSML
-743 NYTYQFDLSGTEDEQ
+743 NYTYQFDLSGTDDEQ
-758 LDALHALLCAPGFE
+758 LDALHTLLSDPAFE

-777 ANVNYT
+777 ANVQYT

-794 RSTYGG
+794 RSMYGG

>member
-1 MSFLEV
+1 
-7 RHVQKIYTTRFGGTK
+7 
-22 VQALSDV
+22 
-29 NFTVEKGEYVAIMGE
+29 
-44 SGSGKTTLLNI
+44 
-55 LAALDK
+55 
-61 PTGGEVVLDG
+61 
-71 RALGTIPER
+71 
-80 EIAAFRRSQLGFV
+80 
-93 FQEFNLLDTFSV
+93 
-105 QDNIFLPLV
+105 
-114 LAGKAYP
+114 
-121 EMAARLAPIA
+121 
-131 RQLGIAELL
+131 
-140 QKFPYELSGGQKQ
+140 
-153 RVAVARALITQPK
+153 
-166 LVLADEPTGALD
+166 
-178 SRATDELLRLFEE
+178 
-191 INRGGQTILMVT
+191 
-203 HSVKAASHASRVL
+203 
-216 FIKDGEVF
+216 
-224 HEIYRGES
+224 
-232 TDEQLYQKI
+232 
-241 SDTLTMLATAV
+241 
-252 SAMRNLYPRL
+252 MRNLYPRL

-291 LTLASDPYLGQMQHG
+291 LTLASDPYLADMAHG
-306 GSVSQVLGF
+306 DNVSQMLGV
-315 GVSIMALF
+315 GVWIMVLF

-391 RLIGGEATF
+391 WLIGGETTF
-400 GLNIRLMSIGCT
+400 RLNISLMSIGYT
-412 VVFFGALFLLL
+412 VVFFGVLFLLL

-431 HLSNPVQLLRA
+431 HLSNPVQLLR
-442 GSEGEREPRSKWILA
+442 GSSEGEREPRSKWILA

-468 LISLRTSVALY
+468 IMSLRTRTAY
-479 AIQNFFPAVILVIIG
+479 AAIEYFFPAVMLVIVG
-494 TYLTFIAL
+494 TYLVFIAL
-502 SVVVLKALR
+502 SIVILKALR

-560 YKGVDAYAAVQW
+560 YKGLDAYAAVRW
-572 PQDVTITLMT
+572 PQDVTLTLSAGSDT
-582 DPRTNTVP
+582 DAVP

-595 LQVVD
+595 VQVVD
-600 DTMTRAGLTQSNV
+600 AAVAGTGLTQSHV
-613 HGYRTVRFSALR
+613 HGYRAINLSMMREDDATLDVTHVTQTSYQLSNALTVWVT
-625 SGDALDLT
+625 DAD
-633 SKQLTG
+633 
-639 SSADE
+639 
-644 YTVMVLDTEGYADLT
+644 GYASLT
-659 GEQVTLAPGEALA
+659 GEPVTLAPDEALA
-672 WTDGAAFG
+672 WTDGKPFG
-680 DTLTLGGDTLR
+680 DTVMICDRTFR
-691 LRQLNSFSLV
+691 LRQLDSFPLD
-701 SGSSIMGLH
+701 SGSSIMGVR
-710 TLYLVVPDLTEM
+710 TLYLVVPDLDSM
-722 LELRAQQNA
+722 LELRARQ
-731 YTNEHGGTRSML
+731 NEHANANGGTLSTL
-743 NYTYQFDLSGTEDEQ
+743 KYTYRFDLSGTDDEQ
-758 LDALHALLCAPGFE
+758 LNAMNTVWSDAAFQQA
-772 SAAEA
+772 
-777 ANVNYT
+777 V
-783 TDMRADGYPTL
+783 TDAHIGWSSDVRADGYPTL
-794 RSTYGG
+794 RSMYGG

-830 DRGRFRIMQQVGMT
+830 DCGRFRIMQQVGMT

>member
-1 MSFLEV
+1 
-7 RHVQKIYTTRFGGTK
+7 
-22 VQALSDV
+22 
-29 NFTVEKGEYVAIMGE
+29 
-44 SGSGKTTLLNI
+44 
-55 LAALDK
+55 
-61 PTGGEVVLDG
+61 
-71 RALGTIPER
+71 
-80 EIAAFRRSQLGFV
+80 
-93 FQEFNLLDTFSV
+93 
-105 QDNIFLPLV
+105 
-114 LAGKAYP
+114 
-121 EMAARLAPIA
+121 
-131 RQLGIAELL
+131 
-140 QKFPYELSGGQKQ
+140 
-153 RVAVARALITQPK
+153 
-166 LVLADEPTGALD
+166 
-178 SRATDELLRLFEE
+178 
-191 INRGGQTILMVT
+191 
-203 HSVKAASHASRVL
+203 
-216 FIKDGEVF
+216 
-224 HEIYRGES
+224 
-232 TDEQLYQKI
+232 
-241 SDTLTMLATAV
+241 
-252 SAMRNLYPRL
+252 MRNLYPRL

-315 GVSIMALF
+315 GVLIMALF
-323 SAIILFYT
+323 STIILFYT

-376 VAAGVFSKLLQLVLM
+376 VAAGVFSKLLQLVLV

-400 GLNIRLMSIGCT
+400 GLNISLMSIGYT
-412 VVFFGALFLLL
+412 AAFFGALFLLL

-468 LISLRTSVALY
+468 IISLRTNAALY
-479 AIQNFFPAVILVIIG
+479 AIQYFFPAVILVIIG

-560 YKGVDAYAAVQW
+560 YKGVDAYAAVRW
-572 PQDVTITLMT
+572 PQDMTLTLMT
-582 DPRTNTVP
+582 DTRTNTVP

-595 LQVVD
+595 LRVVD
-600 DTMTRAGLTQSNV
+600 DTMTRSGLTQSNV
-613 HGYRTVRFSALR
+613 HGYRTVRFSTLR
-625 SGDALDLT
+625 SGDALD
-633 SKQLTG
+633 QFTG
-639 SSADE
+639 SGVDA

-672 WTDGAAFG
+672 WTDGKPFG
-680 DTLTLGGDTLR
+680 DTVTICGRAFR
-691 LRQLNSFSLV
+691 LRQLDSFPLD

-710 TLYLVVPDLTEM
+710 TLYLVVPDLDSV

-731 YTNEHGGTRSML
+731 YASEHGGTRSML
-743 NYTYQFDLSGTEDEQ
+743 NYTYQFDLSGTDDEQ
-758 LDALHALLCAPGFE
+758 LDALHTLLSDPAFE

-777 ANVNYT
+777 ANVQYT

-794 RSTYGG
+794 RSMYGG

-830 DRGRFRIMQQVGMT
+830 DCGRFRIMQQVGMT

>member
-1 MSFLEV
+1 
-7 RHVQKIYTTRFGGTK
+7 
-22 VQALSDV
+22 
-29 NFTVEKGEYVAIMGE
+29 
-44 SGSGKTTLLNI
+44 
-55 LAALDK
+55 
-61 PTGGEVVLDG
+61 
-71 RALGTIPER
+71 
-80 EIAAFRRSQLGFV
+80 
-93 FQEFNLLDTFSV
+93 
-105 QDNIFLPLV
+105 
-114 LAGKAYP
+114 
-121 EMAARLAPIA
+121 
-131 RQLGIAELL
+131 
-140 QKFPYELSGGQKQ
+140 
-153 RVAVARALITQPK
+153 
-166 LVLADEPTGALD
+166 
-178 SRATDELLRLFEE
+178 
-191 INRGGQTILMVT
+191 
-203 HSVKAASHASRVL
+203 
-216 FIKDGEVF
+216 
-224 HEIYRGES
+224 
-232 TDEQLYQKI
+232 
-241 SDTLTMLATAV
+241 
-252 SAMRNLYPRL
+252 MRNLYPRL

-284 VALFCII
+284 VALFCIM

-315 GVSIMALF
+315 GVLIMALF

-376 VAAGVFSKLLQLVLM
+376 VAAGVFSKLLQLVLV

-400 GLNIRLMSIGCT
+400 GLNISLMSIGYT
-412 VVFFGALFLLL
+412 AVFFGALFLLL

-468 LISLRTSVALY
+468 IISLRTNAALY
-479 AIQNFFPAVILVIIG
+479 AIQYFFPAVILVIIG

-502 SVVVLKALR
+502 SIVVLKALR

-560 YKGVDAYAAVQW
+560 YKGVDAYAAVRW
-572 PQDVTITLMT
+572 PQDMTLTLMT
-582 DPRTNTVP
+582 DTRTNTVP

-600 DTMTRAGLTQSNV
+600 DAMTRSGLTQSNV
-613 HGYRTVRFSALR
+613 HGYRTVRFSTLR
-625 SGDALDLT
+625 SGDALD
-633 SKQLTG
+633 QFTG
-639 SSADE
+639 SGVDA
-644 YTVMVLDTEGYADLT
+644 YTVLVLDTEGYADLT
-659 GEQVTLAPGEALA
+659 GEQVTLAPGDALA
-672 WTDGAAFG
+672 WTDGKPFG
-680 DTLTLGGDTLR
+680 DTVTICGRAFR
-691 LRQLNSFSLV
+691 LRPLDSFPLD

-710 TLYLVVPDLTEM
+710 TLYLVVPDLDSV

-731 YTNEHGGTRSML
+731 YASEHGGTRSML
-743 NYTYQFDLSGTEDEQ
+743 NYTYQFDLSGTDDEQ
-758 LDALHALLCAPGFE
+758 LDALHTLLSDPAFA

-777 ANVNYT
+777 ANVQYT

-794 RSTYGG
+794 RSMYGG

>member
-1 MSFLEV
+1 
-7 RHVQKIYTTRFGGTK
+7 
-22 VQALSDV
+22 
-29 NFTVEKGEYVAIMGE
+29 
-44 SGSGKTTLLNI
+44 
-55 LAALDK
+55 
-61 PTGGEVVLDG
+61 
-71 RALGTIPER
+71 
-80 EIAAFRRSQLGFV
+80 
-93 FQEFNLLDTFSV
+93 
-105 QDNIFLPLV
+105 
-114 LAGKAYP
+114 
-121 EMAARLAPIA
+121 
-131 RQLGIAELL
+131 
-140 QKFPYELSGGQKQ
+140 
-153 RVAVARALITQPK
+153 
-166 LVLADEPTGALD
+166 
-178 SRATDELLRLFEE
+178 
-191 INRGGQTILMVT
+191 
-203 HSVKAASHASRVL
+203 
-216 FIKDGEVF
+216 
-224 HEIYRGES
+224 
-232 TDEQLYQKI
+232 
-241 SDTLTMLATAV
+241 
-252 SAMRNLYPRL
+252 MRNLYPRL

-284 VALFCII
+284 VALFCIM

-315 GVSIMALF
+315 GVFIMALF

-376 VAAGVFSKLLQLVLM
+376 VAAGVFSKLLQLVLV

-400 GLNIRLMSIGCT
+400 GLNIRLMSIGYT

-468 LISLRTSVALY
+468 LISLRTNVALY

-502 SVVVLKALR
+502 SIVVLKALR

-560 YKGVDAYAAVQW
+560 YKGLDAYADVRW
-572 PQDVTITLMT
+572 PQDMTLTLMT
-582 DPRTNTVP
+582 DPQTNTVP

-595 LQVVD
+595 LRVVD
-600 DTMTRAGLTQSNV
+600 DAMTRTGLTQSNV
-613 HGYRTVRFSALR
+613 HGYRSLNLSMMREDDTTLDVTHVTQTSYQSPNALTVWVT
-625 SGDALDLT
+625 DAD
-633 SKQLTG
+633 
-639 SSADE
+639 
-644 YTVMVLDTEGYADLT
+644 GYASLT
-659 GEQVTLAPGEALA
+659 GEPVTLAPDEALA
-672 WTDGAAFG
+672 WTDGKPFG
-680 DTLTLGGDTLR
+680 DTVTICGRTFR
-691 LRQLNSFSLV
+691 LRHLDSFPLD
-701 SGSSIMGLH
+701 SGSSIMGVR
-710 TLYLVVPDLTEM
+710 TLYLVVPDLDSM

-731 YTNEHGGTRSML
+731 YANEHGGTRSML
-743 NYTYQFDLSGTEDEQ
+743 NYAYQFDLSGTDDEQ
-758 LDALHALLCAPGFE
+758 LDALHALLSDPGLE
-772 SAAEA
+772 SAAAA

>member
-1 MSFLEV
+1 
-7 RHVQKIYTTRFGGTK
+7 
-22 VQALSDV
+22 
-29 NFTVEKGEYVAIMGE
+29 
-44 SGSGKTTLLNI
+44 
-55 LAALDK
+55 
-61 PTGGEVVLDG
+61 
-71 RALGTIPER
+71 
-80 EIAAFRRSQLGFV
+80 
-93 FQEFNLLDTFSV
+93 
-105 QDNIFLPLV
+105 
-114 LAGKAYP
+114 
-121 EMAARLAPIA
+121 
-131 RQLGIAELL
+131 
-140 QKFPYELSGGQKQ
+140 
-153 RVAVARALITQPK
+153 
-166 LVLADEPTGALD
+166 
-178 SRATDELLRLFEE
+178 
-191 INRGGQTILMVT
+191 
-203 HSVKAASHASRVL
+203 
-216 FIKDGEVF
+216 
-224 HEIYRGES
+224 
-232 TDEQLYQKI
+232 
-241 SDTLTMLATAV
+241 
-252 SAMRNLYPRL
+252 MRNLYPRL

-315 GVSIMALF
+315 GVLIMALF
-323 SAIILFYT
+323 STIILFYT

-376 VAAGVFSKLLQLVLM
+376 VAAGVFSKLLQLVLV

-400 GLNIRLMSIGCT
+400 GLNISLMSIGYT
-412 VVFFGALFLLL
+412 AAFFGALFLLL

-468 LISLRTSVALY
+468 IISLRTNAALY
-479 AIQNFFPAVILVIIG
+479 AIQYFFPAVILVIIG

-560 YKGVDAYAAVQW
+560 YKGVDAYAAVRW
-572 PQDVTITLMT
+572 PQDMTLTLMT
-582 DPRTNTVP
+582 DTQTNTVP

-595 LQVVD
+595 LRVVD
-600 DTMTRAGLTQSNV
+600 DTMTRSGLTQSNV
-613 HGYRTVRFSALR
+613 HGYRTVRFSAQR
-625 SGDALDLT
+625 SGDALD
-633 SKQLTG
+633 QFTG
-639 SSADE
+639 SGVDA
-644 YTVMVLDTEGYADLT
+644 YTVMVLDTEGYAGLT

-672 WTDGAAFG
+672 WTDGKPFG
-680 DTLTLGGDTLR
+680 DTVTICGRAFR
-691 LRQLNSFSLV
+691 LRQLDSFPLD

-710 TLYLVVPDLTEM
+710 TLYLVVPDLDSV

-731 YTNEHGGTRSML
+731 YASEHGGTRSML
-743 NYTYQFDLSGTEDEQ
+743 NYTYQFDLSGTDDEQ
-758 LDALHALLCAPGFE
+758 LDALHTLLSDPAFE

-777 ANVNYT
+777 ANVQYT

-794 RSTYGG
+794 RSMYGG

>member
-1 MSFLEV
+1 
-7 RHVQKIYTTRFGGTK
+7 
-22 VQALSDV
+22 
-29 NFTVEKGEYVAIMGE
+29 
-44 SGSGKTTLLNI
+44 
-55 LAALDK
+55 
-61 PTGGEVVLDG
+61 
-71 RALGTIPER
+71 
-80 EIAAFRRSQLGFV
+80 
-93 FQEFNLLDTFSV
+93 
-105 QDNIFLPLV
+105 
-114 LAGKAYP
+114 
-121 EMAARLAPIA
+121 
-131 RQLGIAELL
+131 
-140 QKFPYELSGGQKQ
+140 
-153 RVAVARALITQPK
+153 
-166 LVLADEPTGALD
+166 
-178 SRATDELLRLFEE
+178 
-191 INRGGQTILMVT
+191 
-203 HSVKAASHASRVL
+203 
-216 FIKDGEVF
+216 
-224 HEIYRGES
+224 
-232 TDEQLYQKI
+232 
-241 SDTLTMLATAV
+241 
-252 SAMRNLYPRL
+252 MRNLYPRL

-284 VALFCII
+284 VALFCIM

-315 GVSIMALF
+315 GVLIMALF

-376 VAAGVFSKLLQLVLM
+376 VAAGVFSKLLQLVLV

-400 GLNIRLMSIGCT
+400 RLNISLMSIGYT
-412 VVFFGALFLLL
+412 AVFFGALFLLL

-468 LISLRTSVALY
+468 IISLRTNAALY
-479 AIQNFFPAVILVIIG
+479 AIQYFFPAVILVIIG

-502 SVVVLKALR
+502 SIVVLKALR

-560 YKGVDAYAAVQW
+560 YKGVDAYAAVRW
-572 PQDVTITLMT
+572 PQDMTLTLMT
-582 DPRTNTVP
+582 DKQTNTVP

-600 DTMTRAGLTQSNV
+600 DAMTRSGLTQSNV
-613 HGYRTVRFSALR
+613 HGYRTVRFSTLR
-625 SGDALDLT
+625 SGDALD
-633 SKQLTG
+633 QFTG
-639 SSADE
+639 SGVDA

-659 GEQVTLAPGEALA
+659 GEQVTLAPGDALA
-672 WTDGAAFG
+672 WTDGKPFG
-680 DTLTLGGDTLR
+680 DTVTICGRAFR
-691 LRQLNSFSLV
+691 LRPLDSFPLD

-710 TLYLVVPDLTEM
+710 TLYLVVPDLDSV
-722 LELRAQQNA
+722 LDLRAQQNA
-731 YTNEHGGTRSML
+731 YASEHGGTRSML
-743 NYTYQFDLSGTEDEQ
+743 NYTYQFDLSGTDAEQ
-758 LDALHALLCAPGFE
+758 LDALHTLLGDPAFA

-777 ANVNYT
+777 ANVQYT

-794 RSTYGG
+794 RSMYGG

>member
-1 MSFLEV
+1 
-7 RHVQKIYTTRFGGTK
+7 
-22 VQALSDV
+22 
-29 NFTVEKGEYVAIMGE
+29 
-44 SGSGKTTLLNI
+44 
-55 LAALDK
+55 
-61 PTGGEVVLDG
+61 
-71 RALGTIPER
+71 
-80 EIAAFRRSQLGFV
+80 
-93 FQEFNLLDTFSV
+93 
-105 QDNIFLPLV
+105 
-114 LAGKAYP
+114 
-121 EMAARLAPIA
+121 
-131 RQLGIAELL
+131 
-140 QKFPYELSGGQKQ
+140 
-153 RVAVARALITQPK
+153 
-166 LVLADEPTGALD
+166 
-178 SRATDELLRLFEE
+178 
-191 INRGGQTILMVT
+191 
-203 HSVKAASHASRVL
+203 
-216 FIKDGEVF
+216 
-224 HEIYRGES
+224 
-232 TDEQLYQKI
+232 
-241 SDTLTMLATAV
+241 
-252 SAMRNLYPRL
+252 MRNLYPRL

-315 GVSIMALF
+315 GVFIMALF

-376 VAAGVFSKLLQLVLM
+376 VAAGMFSKLLQLVLV

-468 LISLRTSVALY
+468 LISLRTNAALY
-479 AIQNFFPAVILVIIG
+479 AIQNFFLAVILVIIG

-502 SVVVLKALR
+502 SVIVLKALR

-560 YKGVDAYAAVQW
+560 YKGVDAYADVRW
-572 PQDVTITLMT
+572 PQDMTLTLMT
-582 DPRTNTVP
+582 DTRTNTVP

-600 DTMTRAGLTQSNV
+600 DAMTRAGLTQSNV
-613 HGYRTVRFSALR
+613 HGYRTVRFSTQR
-625 SGDALDLT
+625 SGDALD
-633 SKQLTG
+633 QFTG
-639 SSADE
+639 SGADA
-644 YTVMVLDTEGYADLT
+644 YTVLVLDAEGYADLT
-659 GEQVTLAPGEALA
+659 WEQVTLAPGEALA
-672 WTDGAAFG
+672 WTDGKPFG
-680 DTLTLGGDTLR
+680 DTVTICGRAFR
-691 LRQLNSFSLV
+691 LRQLDSFPLD

-710 TLYLVVPDLTEM
+710 TLYLVVPDLDSV

-731 YTNEHGGTRSML
+731 YTSEHGGTRSML
-743 NYTYQFDLSGTEDEQ
+743 NYTYQFDLSGTDDEQ
-758 LDALHALLCAPGFE
+758 LDALHALLSDPAFE

-870 IAFAFPLIKQI
+870 IAFAFPLIKQT

-910 VYLLTART
+910 MYLLTART

>member
-1 MSFLEV
+1 
-7 RHVQKIYTTRFGGTK
+7 
-22 VQALSDV
+22 
-29 NFTVEKGEYVAIMGE
+29 
-44 SGSGKTTLLNI
+44 
-55 LAALDK
+55 
-61 PTGGEVVLDG
+61 
-71 RALGTIPER
+71 
-80 EIAAFRRSQLGFV
+80 
-93 FQEFNLLDTFSV
+93 
-105 QDNIFLPLV
+105 
-114 LAGKAYP
+114 
-121 EMAARLAPIA
+121 
-131 RQLGIAELL
+131 
-140 QKFPYELSGGQKQ
+140 
-153 RVAVARALITQPK
+153 
-166 LVLADEPTGALD
+166 
-178 SRATDELLRLFEE
+178 
-191 INRGGQTILMVT
+191 
-203 HSVKAASHASRVL
+203 
-216 FIKDGEVF
+216 
-224 HEIYRGES
+224 
-232 TDEQLYQKI
+232 
-241 SDTLTMLATAV
+241 
-252 SAMRNLYPRL
+252 MRNLYPRL

-315 GVSIMALF
+315 GVLIMALF
-323 SAIILFYT
+323 STIILFYT

-376 VAAGVFSKLLQLVLM
+376 VAAGVFSKLLQLVLV

-400 GLNIRLMSIGCT
+400 GLNISLMSIGYT
-412 VVFFGALFLLL
+412 AAFFGALFLLL

-468 LISLRTSVALY
+468 IISLRTNAALY
-479 AIQNFFPAVILVIIG
+479 AIQYFFPAVILVIIG

-511 KNRRYYYKTSH
+511 KNRCYYYKTSH

-560 YKGVDAYAAVQW
+560 YKGVDAYAAVRW
-572 PQDVTITLMT
+572 PQDMTLTLMT
-582 DPRTNTVP
+582 DTQTNTVP

-595 LQVVD
+595 LRVVD
-600 DTMTRAGLTQSNV
+600 DTMTRSGLTQSNV
-613 HGYRTVRFSALR
+613 HGYRTVRFSAQR
-625 SGDALDLT
+625 SGDALD
-633 SKQLTG
+633 QFTG
-639 SSADE
+639 SGVDA
-644 YTVMVLDTEGYADLT
+644 YTVMVLDTEGYAGLT

-672 WTDGAAFG
+672 WTDGKPFG

-691 LRQLNSFSLV
+691 LRQLDSFPLD

-710 TLYLVVPDLTEM
+710 TLYLVVPDLDSV

-731 YTNEHGGTRSML
+731 YASEHGGTRSML
-743 NYTYQFDLSGTEDEQ
+743 NYTYQFDLSGTDDEQ
-758 LDALHALLCAPGFE
+758 LDALHTLLSDPAFE

-777 ANVNYT
+777 ANVQYT

-794 RSTYGG
+794 RSMYGG

-830 DRGRFRIMQQVGMT
+830 DCGRFRIMQQVGMT

-870 IAFAFPLIKQI
+870 IAFASPLIKQI

-918 YYRIVRMTD
+918 YYRIVSAKA

>member
-1 MSFLEV
+1 
-7 RHVQKIYTTRFGGTK
+7 
-22 VQALSDV
+22 
-29 NFTVEKGEYVAIMGE
+29 
-44 SGSGKTTLLNI
+44 
-55 LAALDK
+55 
-61 PTGGEVVLDG
+61 
-71 RALGTIPER
+71 
-80 EIAAFRRSQLGFV
+80 
-93 FQEFNLLDTFSV
+93 
-105 QDNIFLPLV
+105 
-114 LAGKAYP
+114 
-121 EMAARLAPIA
+121 
-131 RQLGIAELL
+131 
-140 QKFPYELSGGQKQ
+140 
-153 RVAVARALITQPK
+153 
-166 LVLADEPTGALD
+166 
-178 SRATDELLRLFEE
+178 
-191 INRGGQTILMVT
+191 
-203 HSVKAASHASRVL
+203 
-216 FIKDGEVF
+216 
-224 HEIYRGES
+224 
-232 TDEQLYQKI
+232 
-241 SDTLTMLATAV
+241 
-252 SAMRNLYPRL
+252 MRNLYPRL

-284 VALFCII
+284 VALFCIM

-315 GVSIMALF
+315 GVLIMALF

-376 VAAGVFSKLLQLVLM
+376 VAAGVFSKLLQLVLV

-400 GLNIRLMSIGCT
+400 GLNISLMSIGYT
-412 VVFFGALFLLL
+412 AVFFGALFLLL

-468 LISLRTSVALY
+468 IISLRTNAALY
-479 AIQNFFPAVILVIIG
+479 AIQYFFPAVILVIIG

-502 SVVVLKALR
+502 SIVVLKALR

-560 YKGVDAYAAVQW
+560 YKGVDAYAAVRW
-572 PQDVTITLMT
+572 PQDMTLTLMT
-582 DPRTNTVP
+582 DTRTNTVP

-600 DTMTRAGLTQSNV
+600 DAMTRAGLTQSNV
-613 HGYRTVRFSALR
+613 HGYRTVRFSTLR
-625 SGDALDLT
+625 SGDALD
-633 SKQLTG
+633 QFTG
-639 SSADE
+639 SGVDA
-644 YTVMVLDTEGYADLT
+644 YTVLVLDTEGYADLT
-659 GEQVTLAPGEALA
+659 GEQVTLAPGDALA
-672 WTDGAAFG
+672 WTDGKPFG
-680 DTLTLGGDTLR
+680 DTVTICGRAFR
-691 LRQLNSFSLV
+691 LRQLDSFPLD

-710 TLYLVVPDLTEM
+710 TLYLVVPDLDSV

-731 YTNEHGGTRSML
+731 CVSEHGGTRSML
-743 NYTYQFDLSGTEDEQ
+743 NYTYQFDLSGTDDEQ
-758 LDALHALLCAPGFE
+758 LDALHTLLSDPAFA

-777 ANVNYT
+777 ANVQYT

-794 RSTYGG
+794 RSMYGG